1 MSEEVNLSE
10 ESNNSENEANNP
22 ENEANNS
29 ENEPLDQKELLEDVA
44 EIRQMIHQQRFAE
57 CNPML
62 FAIIKN
68 CPNQQPYI
76 HRLVQGLLS
85 TVIANLSLFQR
96 KKMSS
101 VMLGFLK
108 QDAKAIKEFEIP
120 ETTPETRAKLV
131 SEAISELDQFLVD
144 VEMDIRSELGVF
156 KDLKKKGEEIDVK
169 EVKPTLEKFV
179 SREAMLFLNHDL
191 SKEEQD
197 QASATL
203 YQEWEECREKIFG
216 RFVSSGHWNDEER
229 AEVKDTILSPTV
241 DSLTSQLLVSAITL
255 SAATVFDMGKFT
267 LLYDIYRQTD
277 DDEVKVRA
285 LLGWLLV
292 SMNSSCYEQHPDFLS
307 FAEQLTE
314 DCKNDSDLL
323 AEIIKAQKMLA
334 VTVFSEQK
342 SIDYTNDIMS
352 SLSKRF
358 LGDLK
363 NKVADLLEADEDMR
377 NIFGVEDDEETSDE
391 ESPIRSVDINTDEDG
406 DPALNVGVDSPL
418 SMDEM
423 MDKGIDILLPQ
434 FKMLRDQTE
443 FFTHLYN
450 WFMPFYLKN
459 PHITEALGFVDEKRK
474 FCKAFCSTARSCPAD
489 AYSLANLIVSH
500 PNEIPENIVDCYDDP
515 EDEEDGSKPA
525 DEEEIVNEFFKEP
538 EEHRAKRIRINYIR
552 NLLRF
557 SKFYKEKDELFTIL
571 DELDDDKPAYAVL
584 AGPLF
589 QDEFFDK
596 YRMAI
601 ARYSFRR
608 EFPDMVDVMLEGVPC
623 DTLEMHFMK
632 GWVCMQKEDD
642 HSLRMAVDHF
652 KEMLK
657 MQPDMKPVYL
667 QLGICYRKLC
677 QVDEYLENFD
687 KLMEF
692 KDSFSE
698 EELFELKLEKLKF
711 IVMNNRL
718 EEAMPLAYEL
728 DYTHPES
735 QMAGALLTQLLIKIG
750 GEHTEGNFQ
759 KAHQRL
765 DEYFAEVNELF
776 GSFEKMKKSGKDPKN
791 MMMQAMDLFFKMMK
805 NDKAAEAYNNY
816 SLGLLALIEHQ
827 PKKAVGPFFRAYAY
841 YEDKDQDVFFE
852 VLREDY
858 KWLKNYGCSFTDIM
872 IIYNQVVAEHQ
883 QSQEELKKYADK
895 SE

>member
-10 ESNNSENEANNP
+10 ESNSQEEV
-22 ENEANNS
+22 
-29 ENEPLDQKELLEDVA
+29 LDQDFLLEKVD
-44 EIRQMIHQQRFAE
+44 EMRDLIHQQRFAE
-57 CNPML
+57 CKPML
-62 FAIIKN
+62 VAIFEN
-68 CPNQQPYI
+68 CPNHKQYMR
-76 HRLVQGLLS
+76 RLMHGLLT
-85 TVIANLSLFQR
+85 TVLANMSLLQR
-96 KKMSS
+96 KKLPDD
-101 VMLGFLK
+101 MLGILK
-108 QDAKAIKEFEIP
+108 QYVKPSEELDIP
-120 ETTPETRAKLV
+120 EMTPEARTKFVFGAV
-131 SEAISELDQFLVD
+131 SELDQLLED
-144 VEMDIRSELGVF
+144 IEMDIRSEQGVF
-156 KDLKKKGEEIDVK
+156 KDLKKQGEAIDIK

-197 QASATL
+197 QASARL
-203 YQEWEECREKIFG
+203 YQEWEEYREKIFD
-216 RFVSSGHWNDEER
+216 RFVSSGYWNDEER
-229 AEVKDTILSPTV
+229 AVVKDTILSPTV

-267 LLYDIYRQTD
+267 LLYDIYRLAD

-292 SMNSSCYEQHPDFLS
+292 STNCGCYEQQPDFRS

-342 SIDYTNDIMS
+342 SIDYTNDIMA

-363 NKVADLLEADEDMR
+363 DKVANLLEADEDMQ
-377 NIFGVEDDEETSDE
+377 NIFEIDEDEETSE

-406 DPALNVGVDSPL
+406 IPNLDVDMESPL

-515 EDEEDGSKPA
+515 EDEGDGSEPA
-525 DEEEIVNEFFKEP
+525 DEDEIVKEFFKEP
-538 EEHRAKRIRINYIR
+538 EEYRAKRIRINYIR

-557 SKFYKEKDELFTIL
+557 SKFYKAKDEIFNIL

-584 AGPLF
+584 ASPLF

-608 EFPDMVDVMLEGVPC
+608 EFPDLVEVMLEGVPC

-632 GWVCMQKEDD
+632 GWVCMQKGDN

-652 KEMLK
+652 KKMLK
-657 MQPDMKPVYL
+657 IKPDMKQVYL
-667 QLGICYRKLC
+667 QLGICYRNLI
-677 QVDEYLENFD
+677 QVDEFLENFD

-698 EELFELKLEKLKF
+698 EELFELKLDKLKF
-711 IVMNNRL
+711 IVMNNRF

-728 DYTHPES
+728 DYTHPEN

-750 GEHTEGNFQ
+750 GEHAEENFQ

-765 DEYFAEVNELF
+765 DEYFAEANELF
-776 GSFEKMKKSGKDPKN
+776 GSFEKMKKEGKDTKN

-827 PKKAVGPFFRAYAY
+827 PKKAMGPFFRAYAY
-841 YEDKDQDVFFE
+841 YVEKDENVFFE
-852 VLREDY
+852 ALKEDY
-858 KWLKNYGCSFTDIM
+858 KWLKNYGCSYTDLM

-883 QSQEELKKYADK
+883 KSQEEIKKYADK

>member
-10 ESNNSENEANNP
+10 ESNNP
-22 ENEANNS
+22 EEDV
-29 ENEPLDQKELLEDVA
+29 LDQDFLLEKID
-44 EIRQMIHQQRFAE
+44 EMRDLIHQQRFSE
-57 CNPML
+57 CKPML
-62 FAIIKN
+62 VEVFTPFSSNKQYINRLLQSLLTSLFAN
-68 CPNQQPYI
+68 M
-76 HRLVQGLLS
+76 
-85 TVIANLSLFQR
+85 SLFQR
-96 KKMSS
+96 KKIPDGVFGIPIEHNKS
-101 VMLGFLK
+101 
-108 QDAKAIKEFEIP
+108 FEELDIP
-120 ETTPETRAKLV
+120 EMTHEARAKY
-131 SEAISELDQFLVD
+131 ISSTISGLDQLLVD
-144 VEMDIRSELGVF
+144 VEMDIRSDQGVL
-156 KDLKKKGEEIDVK
+156 KDLKKLGDEIDIK
-169 EVKPTLEKFV
+169 EVKSTLEKFV

-197 QASATL
+197 QASARL

-216 RFVSSGHWNDEER
+216 RFVSSGHWTDEEC
-229 AEVKDTILSPTV
+229 AAVKDTILSPTV
-241 DSLTSQLLVSAITL
+241 DSLTSQLMVSAITL

-292 SMNSSCYEQHPDFLS
+292 SMNSSYYEQQPDFRS

-314 DCKNDSDLL
+314 DCKNDQDLL
-323 AEIIKAQKMLA
+323 ADIIKAQKMLA

-363 NKVADLLEADEDMR
+363 NKVADLLDADEDMR
-377 NIFGVEDDEETSDE
+377 NLFGIDEDEETSEE

-406 DPALNVGVDSPL
+406 VDNLNVDVDSPL

-434 FKMLRDQTE
+434 FKMLRDQTD

-459 PHITEALGFVDEKRK
+459 PHVTEALGFVDEKRK

-489 AYSLANLIVSH
+489 AYSLANLIISH

-515 EDEEDGSKPA
+515 EDEGDGSEPA

-538 EEHRAKRIRINYIR
+538 GEHRAKRIRINYIR

-608 EFPDMVDVMLEGVPC
+608 EFPDMVEVMLEGVPC

-652 KEMLK
+652 KKMLK
-657 MQPDMKPVYL
+657 IKPDMKQVYL
-667 QLGICYRKLC
+667 QLGICYRNLI

-698 EELFELKLEKLKF
+698 EELFELKLDKLKF
-711 IVMNNRL
+711 IVMNNRF

-728 DYTHPES
+728 DYTHPEN

-750 GEHTEGNFQ
+750 GEHAEENFQ

-776 GSFEKMKKSGKDPKN
+776 GSFDKMKKSGKDTKN

-805 NDKAAEAYNNY
+805 NDKLAEAYNNY
-816 SLGLLALIEHQ
+816 SQGLLALIEHQ
-827 PKKAVGPFFRAYAY
+827 PKKALGPFFRAYAY
-841 YEDKDQDVFFE
+841 YVEKDENVFFE
-852 VLREDY
+852 ALKEDY
-858 KWLKNYGCSFTDIM
+858 KWLKNYGCSYTDLM

-883 QSQEELKKYADK
+883 KSQEEIKKYADK

>member
-10 ESNNSENEANNP
+10 ESNNP
-22 ENEANNS
+22 EEV
-29 ENEPLDQKELLEDVA
+29 LDQDELLEKID
-44 EIRQMIHQQRFAE
+44 EMRQLIHQQRFTE
-57 CNPML
+57 CKPLLVAVFTPLPSN
-62 FAIIKN
+62 KQYVN
-68 CPNQQPYI
+68 
-76 HRLVQGLLS
+76 RLLQSLL
-85 TVIANLSLFQR
+85 TALAANMSLFQR
-96 KKMSS
+96 KKIPDG
-101 VMLGFLK
+101 VFGFPLQHNK
-108 QDAKAIKEFEIP
+108 SFEELDIP
-120 ETTPETRAKLV
+120 EMTPETRAKYI
-131 SEAISELDQFLVD
+131 SSAISGLDQLLED
-144 VEMDIRSELGVF
+144 IEMDIRSDQGVF
-156 KDLKKKGEEIDVK
+156 KDLKKQGEAIDIK

-197 QASATL
+197 QASARL

-216 RFVSSGHWNDEER
+216 RFVSSGHWTDEEC
-229 AEVKDTILSPTV
+229 AAVKDTILSPTV

-292 SMNSSCYEQHPDFLS
+292 SMNSSYYEQQPDFRS

-363 NKVADLLEADEDMR
+363 DKVANLLEADEDMR
-377 NIFGVEDDEETSDE
+377 NIFEIDEDEETSE

-406 DPALNVGVDSPL
+406 IPNLNVDMDSPL

-515 EDEEDGSKPA
+515 EDEGDGSEPA

-538 EEHRAKRIRINYIR
+538 GEHRAKRIRINYIR

-557 SKFYKEKDELFTIL
+557 SKFYTAKDEIFNIL

-608 EFPDMVDVMLEGVPC
+608 EFPDLVEVMLEGVPC

-632 GWVCMQKEDD
+632 GWVCMQKGDN
-642 HSLRMAVDHF
+642 HSLCMAVDHF
-652 KEMLK
+652 KKMLK
-657 MQPDMKPVYL
+657 IKPDMKQVYL
-667 QLGICYRKLC
+667 QLGICYRNLI

-698 EELFELKLEKLKF
+698 EELFELKLDKLKF
-711 IVMNNRL
+711 IVMNNRF

-728 DYTHPES
+728 DYTHPEN

-750 GEHTEGNFQ
+750 GEHAEENFL

-765 DEYFAEVNELF
+765 DEYFAEANELF
-776 GSFEKMKKSGKDPKN
+776 GSFEKMKKEGKDTKN

-827 PKKAVGPFFRAYAY
+827 PKKAMGPFFRAYAY
-841 YEDKDQDVFFE
+841 YVEKDENVFFE
-852 VLREDY
+852 ALKEDY
-858 KWLKNYGCSFTDIM
+858 KWLKNYGCSYTDLM

-883 QSQEELKKYADK
+883 KSQEEIKKYADK

>member
-10 ESNNSENEANNP
+10 ESNNP
-22 ENEANNS
+22 EEV
-29 ENEPLDQKELLEDVA
+29 LDQDELLEKID
-44 EIRQMIHQQRFAE
+44 EMRQLIHQQRFTE
-57 CNPML
+57 CKPLLVAVFTPLPSN
-62 FAIIKN
+62 KQYVN
-68 CPNQQPYI
+68 
-76 HRLVQGLLS
+76 RLLQSLL
-85 TVIANLSLFQR
+85 TALAANMSLFQR
-96 KKMSS
+96 KKIPDG
-101 VMLGFLK
+101 VFGFPL
-108 QDAKAIKEFEIP
+108 QHIKSFEELDIP
-120 ETTPETRAKLV
+120 EMTPETRAKYI
-131 SEAISELDQFLVD
+131 SSAISGLDQLLED
-144 VEMDIRSELGVF
+144 IEMDIRSDQGVF
-156 KDLKKKGEEIDVK
+156 KNLKKQGEAIDIK

-197 QASATL
+197 QASARL
-203 YQEWEECREKIFG
+203 YQEWEEYREKIFG
-216 RFVSSGHWNDEER
+216 RFVSSGHWTDEEC
-229 AEVKDTILSPTV
+229 AAVKDTILSPTV

-292 SMNSSCYEQHPDFLS
+292 SMNSSYCEQHPDFRS

-314 DCKNDSDLL
+314 DCKNDQDLL
-323 AEIIKAQKMLA
+323 ADIIKAQKMLA

-363 NKVADLLEADEDMR
+363 NKVADLLDADEDMR
-377 NIFGVEDDEETSDE
+377 NLFEIDEDEETSEE

-406 DPALNVGVDSPL
+406 VDNLNVGVDSPL

-434 FKMLRDQTE
+434 FKMLRDQTD

-459 PHITEALGFVDEKRK
+459 PHVTEALGFVDEKRK

-489 AYSLANLIVSH
+489 AYSLANLIISH

-515 EDEEDGSKPA
+515 EDEGDGSEPA

-538 EEHRAKRIRINYIR
+538 GEHRAKRIRINYIR

-608 EFPDMVDVMLEGVPC
+608 EFPDMVEVMLEGVPC

-642 HSLRMAVDHF
+642 HSLRMAVSHF

-657 MQPDMKPVYL
+657 MQPDMKQVYL
-667 QLGICYRKLC
+667 QLGICYRNLI

-698 EELFELKLEKLKF
+698 EELFELKLDKLKF
-711 IVMNNRL
+711 IVMNNRF

-728 DYTHPES
+728 DYTHPEN

-750 GEHTEGNFQ
+750 GEHAEENFQ

-765 DEYFAEVNELF
+765 DEYFAEANELF
-776 GSFEKMKKSGKDPKN
+776 GSFEKMKKEGKDTKN

-827 PKKAVGPFFRAYAY
+827 PKKALEPFFRAYAY
-841 YEDKDQDVFFE
+841 YVEKDENVFFE
-852 VLREDY
+852 ALKEDY
-858 KWLKNYGCSFTDIM
+858 KWLKNYGCSYTDLM

-883 QSQEELKKYADK
+883 QTEDELKKYADK

>member
-10 ESNNSENEANNP
+10 ESNNP
-22 ENEANNS
+22 EEDV
-29 ENEPLDQKELLEDVA
+29 LDQDFLLEKVD
-44 EIRQMIHQQRFAE
+44 EMRDLIHQQRFAE
-57 CNPML
+57 CKPML
-62 FAIIKN
+62 VAIFEN
-68 CPNQQPYI
+68 CPNHKQYMR
-76 HRLVQGLLS
+76 RLMHGLLT
-85 TVIANLSLFQR
+85 TVLANMSLLQR
-96 KKMSS
+96 KKLPDD
-101 VMLGFLK
+101 MLGILK
-108 QDAKAIKEFEIP
+108 QYVKPSEELDIP
-120 ETTPETRAKLV
+120 EMTPEARTKFVFGAV
-131 SEAISELDQFLVD
+131 SELDQLLED
-144 VEMDIRSELGVF
+144 IEMDIRSEQGIF
-156 KDLKKKGEEIDVK
+156 KDLKKQGEAIDIK

-197 QASATL
+197 QASARL
-203 YQEWEECREKIFG
+203 YQEWEECREKFFG
-216 RFVSSGHWNDEER
+216 RFVSSGYWNDEER
-229 AEVKDTILSPTV
+229 AVVKDTILSPTV

-292 SMNSSCYEQHPDFLS
+292 STNCGCYEQQPDFRS

-363 NKVADLLEADEDMR
+363 NKVADLLDADEDMR
-377 NIFGVEDDEETSDE
+377 NLFGIDEDEETSEE

-406 DPALNVGVDSPL
+406 VDNLNVDVDSPL

-434 FKMLRDQTE
+434 FKMLRDQTD

-459 PHITEALGFVDEKRK
+459 PHVTEALGFVDEKRK

-489 AYSLANLIVSH
+489 AYSLANLIISH

-515 EDEEDGSKPA
+515 EDDGDGSEPA

-538 EEHRAKRIRINYIR
+538 GEHRAKRIRINYIR

-608 EFPDMVDVMLEGVPC
+608 EFPDMVEVMLEGVPC

-632 GWVCMQKEDD
+632 GWVCMQKGDD

-652 KEMLK
+652 KKMLMIK
-657 MQPDMKPVYL
+657 PDMKQVYL
-667 QLGICYRKLC
+667 QLGICYRNLI

-698 EELFELKLEKLKF
+698 EELFELKLDKLKF
-711 IVMNNRL
+711 IVMNNRF

-728 DYTHPES
+728 DYTHPEN

-750 GEHTEGNFQ
+750 GEHAEENFQ

-776 GSFEKMKKSGKDPKN
+776 GSFDKMKKSGKDTKN

-805 NDKAAEAYNNY
+805 NDKLAEAYNNY
-816 SLGLLALIEHQ
+816 SQGLLALIEHQ
-827 PKKAVGPFFRAYAY
+827 PKKALEPFFRAYAY
-841 YEDKDQDVFFE
+841 YVEKDEDVFFE
-852 VLREDY
+852 ALKEDY
-858 KWLKNYGCSFTDIM
+858 KWLKNYGCSYTDLM

-883 QSQEELKKYADK
+883 QTEDELKKYADK

>member
-10 ESNNSENEANNP
+10 ESNNP
-22 ENEANNS
+22 EEDV
-29 ENEPLDQKELLEDVA
+29 LDQDFLLEKVD
-44 EIRQMIHQQRFAE
+44 EMRDLIHQQRFTE
-57 CNPML
+57 CKPIL
-62 FAIIKN
+62 VAIFEN
-68 CPNQQPYI
+68 CPNHKQYMR
-76 HRLVQGLLS
+76 RLMHGLLK
-85 TVIANLSLFQR
+85 TVLANMSLLQC
-96 KKMSS
+96 KKLPDD
-101 VMLGFLK
+101 MLGFLK
-108 QDAKAIKEFEIP
+108 QYVKPSEELDIP
-120 ETTPETRAKLV
+120 EMTPEARTKFVFGAV
-131 SEAISELDQFLVD
+131 SELDQLLVD
-144 VEMDIRSELGVF
+144 IEMDIRSDQGIF
-156 KDLKKKGEEIDVK
+156 KDLKKQGEAIDIK

-197 QASATL
+197 QASARL
-203 YQEWEECREKIFG
+203 YQEWEEYREKIFD
-216 RFVSSGHWNDEER
+216 RFVSSGYWNNEER
-229 AEVKDTILSPTV
+229 AVVKDTILSPTV

-267 LLYDIYRQTD
+267 LLYDIYRLAD

-292 SMNSSCYEQHPDFLS
+292 STNCGCYEQQPDFRS

-314 DCKNDSDLL
+314 DCKNDPDLL

-342 SIDYTNDIMS
+342 SIDYTNDIMA

-358 LGDLK
+358 LGDLRD
-363 NKVADLLEADEDMR
+363 KVADLLEADEDMR
-377 NIFGVEDDEETSDE
+377 NIFGIEDDEETSE
-391 ESPIRSVDINTDEDG
+391 ESPIRSDDTNTDKDG
-406 DPALNVGVDSPL
+406 IPNLDADIESPL

-500 PNEIPENIVDCYDDP
+500 SNEIPENIVDCYDDP
-515 EDEEDGSKPA
+515 EDEEDGSESA
-525 DEEEIVNEFFKEP
+525 DEEEIVKEFFNEP

-552 NLLRF
+552 NLMRF
-557 SKFYKEKDELFTIL
+557 SKFYTAKDEIFNIF

-608 EFPDMVDVMLEGVPC
+608 EFPDLVEVMLEGVPC

-632 GWVCMQKEDD
+632 GWVCMQKGDN

-652 KEMLK
+652 KKMLK
-657 MQPDMKPVYL
+657 IKPDMKQVYL
-667 QLGICYRKLC
+667 QLGTCYRNLI

-698 EELFELKLEKLKF
+698 EELFELKLDKLKF
-711 IVMNNRL
+711 IVMNNRF

-728 DYTHPES
+728 DYTHPEN
-735 QMAGALLTQLLIKIG
+735 QMAGALLTQLLINIG
-750 GEHTEGNFQ
+750 GEHAEENFQ

-776 GSFEKMKKSGKDPKN
+776 GNFEKMKKAGKDTKN

-805 NDKAAEAYNNY
+805 NDKLAEAYNNY

-827 PKKAVGPFFRAYAY
+827 PKKAMGPFFRVYAY
-841 YEDKDQDVFFE
+841 YVEKDEDVFFE
-852 VLREDY
+852 ALKEDY
-858 KWLKNYGCSFTDIM
+858 KWLKNYGCSYTDLM

-883 QSQEELKKYADK
+883 KSQEEIKKYADK

>member
-10 ESNNSENEANNP
+10 ESNNP
-22 ENEANNS
+22 EEV
-29 ENEPLDQKELLEDVA
+29 LDQDELLEKID
-44 EIRQMIHQQRFAE
+44 EMRQLIHQQRFTE
-57 CNPML
+57 CKPLLVAVFTPLPSN
-62 FAIIKN
+62 KQYVN
-68 CPNQQPYI
+68 
-76 HRLVQGLLS
+76 RLLQSLL
-85 TVIANLSLFQR
+85 TALAANMSLFQR
-96 KKMSS
+96 KKIPDG
-101 VMLGFLK
+101 VFGFPL
-108 QDAKAIKEFEIP
+108 QHIKSFEELDIP
-120 ETTPETRAKLV
+120 EMTPETRAKYI
-131 SEAISELDQFLVD
+131 SSAISGLDQLLED
-144 VEMDIRSELGVF
+144 IEMDIRSEQGIF
-156 KDLKKKGEEIDVK
+156 KDLKKQGEAIDIK

-197 QASATL
+197 QASARL
-203 YQEWEECREKIFG
+203 YQEWEEYREKIFD
-216 RFVSSGHWNDEER
+216 RFVSSGYWNDEER
-229 AEVKDTILSPTV
+229 AVVKDTILSPTV

-267 LLYDIYRQTD
+267 LLYDIYRLAD

-292 SMNSSCYEQHPDFLS
+292 STNCGCYEQQPDFRS

-314 DCKNDSDLL
+314 DCKNDPDLL

-363 NKVADLLEADEDMR
+363 DKVADLLEADEDMR
-377 NIFGVEDDEETSDE
+377 NLFEIDEDEETSEE

-406 DPALNVGVDSPL
+406 VDNLNVGVDSPL

-434 FKMLRDQTE
+434 FKMLRDQTD

-459 PHITEALGFVDEKRK
+459 PHVTEALGFVDEKRK

-489 AYSLANLIVSH
+489 AYSLANLIISH

-515 EDEEDGSKPA
+515 EDEGDGSEPA

-538 EEHRAKRIRINYIR
+538 GEHRAKRIRINYIR

-557 SKFYKEKDELFTIL
+557 SKFYKGKDELFTIL

-608 EFPDMVDVMLEGVPC
+608 EFPDLVEVMLEGVPC
-623 DTLEMHFMK
+623 NTLEMHFMK
-632 GWVCMQKEDD
+632 GWVCMQKGDN

-652 KEMLK
+652 KKMLK
-657 MQPDMKPVYL
+657 IKPDMKQVYL
-667 QLGICYRKLC
+667 QLGICYRNLI

-698 EELFELKLEKLKF
+698 EELFELKLDKLKF
-711 IVMNNRL
+711 IVMNNRF

-728 DYTHPES
+728 DYTHPEN

-750 GEHTEGNFQ
+750 GEHAEENFQ

-765 DEYFAEVNELF
+765 DEYFAEANELF
-776 GSFEKMKKSGKDPKN
+776 GSFEKMKKEGKDTKN

-827 PKKAVGPFFRAYAY
+827 PKKAMGPFFRAYAY
-841 YEDKDQDVFFE
+841 YVEKDENVFFE
-852 VLREDY
+852 ALKEDY
-858 KWLKNYGCSFTDIM
+858 KWLKNYGCSYTDLM

-883 QSQEELKKYADK
+883 KSQEEIKKYADK

>member
-10 ESNNSENEANNP
+10 ESNNP
-22 ENEANNS
+22 EEDV
-29 ENEPLDQKELLEDVA
+29 LDQDFLLEKID
-44 EIRQMIHQQRFAE
+44 EMRDLIHQQRFSE
-57 CNPML
+57 CKPML
-62 FAIIKN
+62 VEVFTPFSSNKQYINRLLQSLLTSLFAN
-68 CPNQQPYI
+68 M
-76 HRLVQGLLS
+76 
-85 TVIANLSLFQR
+85 SLFQR
-96 KKMSS
+96 KKIPDGVFGIPIEHNKS
-101 VMLGFLK
+101 
-108 QDAKAIKEFEIP
+108 FEELDIP
-120 ETTPETRAKLV
+120 EMTPEARAKY
-131 SEAISELDQFLVD
+131 ISSTISGLDQLLVD
-144 VEMDIRSELGVF
+144 VEMDIRSDQGVF
-156 KDLKKKGEEIDVK
+156 KDLKKLGEEIDIK
-169 EVKPTLEKFV
+169 EVKSTLEKFV

-197 QASATL
+197 QASARL

-216 RFVSSGHWNDEER
+216 RFVSSGHWTDEEC
-229 AEVKDTILSPTV
+229 AAVKDTILSPTV
-241 DSLTSQLLVSAITL
+241 DSLTSQLMVSAITL

-292 SMNSSCYEQHPDFLS
+292 SMNSSYCEQHPDFRS

-323 AEIIKAQKMLA
+323 ADIIKAQKMLA

-363 NKVADLLEADEDMR
+363 NKVADLLDADEDMR
-377 NIFGVEDDEETSDE
+377 NLFGIDEDEETSEE

-406 DPALNVGVDSPL
+406 VDNLNVDVDSPL

-434 FKMLRDQTE
+434 FKMLRDQTD

-459 PHITEALGFVDEKRK
+459 PHVTEALGFVEEKRK

-489 AYSLANLIVSH
+489 AYSLANLIISH

-515 EDEEDGSKPA
+515 EDEGDGSEPA

-538 EEHRAKRIRINYIR
+538 GEHRAKRIRINYIR

-557 SKFYKEKDELFTIL
+557 SKFYKEKDALFTIL

-608 EFPDMVDVMLEGVPC
+608 EFPDLVEVMLEGVPC

-652 KEMLK
+652 KKMLK
-657 MQPDMKPVYL
+657 IKPDMKQVYL
-667 QLGICYRKLC
+667 QLGICYRNLI

-698 EELFELKLEKLKF
+698 EELFELKLDKLKF
-711 IVMNNRL
+711 IVMNNRF

-728 DYTHPES
+728 DYTHPEN

-750 GEHTEGNFQ
+750 GEHAEENFQ

-765 DEYFAEVNELF
+765 DEYFAEANELF
-776 GSFEKMKKSGKDPKN
+776 GSFEKMKKEGKDTKN

-827 PKKAVGPFFRAYAY
+827 PKKALEPFFRAYAY
-841 YEDKDQDVFFE
+841 YVEKDENVFFE
-852 VLREDY
+852 ALKEDY
-858 KWLKNYGCSFTDIM
+858 KWLKNYGCSYTDLM

-883 QSQEELKKYADK
+883 QTEDELKKYADK

>member
-10 ESNNSENEANNP
+10 ESNSQEEV
-22 ENEANNS
+22 
-29 ENEPLDQKELLEDVA
+29 LDQDFLLEKVD
-44 EIRQMIHQQRFAE
+44 EMRDLIHQQRFAE
-57 CNPML
+57 CKPML
-62 FAIIKN
+62 VAIFEN
-68 CPNQQPYI
+68 CPNHKQYMR
-76 HRLVQGLLS
+76 RLMHGLLT
-85 TVIANLSLFQR
+85 TVLANMSLLQR
-96 KKMSS
+96 KKLPDD
-101 VMLGFLK
+101 MLGILK
-108 QDAKAIKEFEIP
+108 QYVKPSEELDIP
-120 ETTPETRAKLV
+120 EMTPEARTEFVFGAV
-131 SEAISELDQFLVD
+131 SELDQLLED
-144 VEMDIRSELGVF
+144 IEMDIRSEQGIF
-156 KDLKKKGEEIDVK
+156 KDLKKQGEAIDIK

-197 QASATL
+197 QASARL
-203 YQEWEECREKIFG
+203 YQEWEEYREKIFD
-216 RFVSSGHWNDEER
+216 RFVSSGYWNDEER
-229 AEVKDTILSPTV
+229 AVVKDTILSPTV

-267 LLYDIYRQTD
+267 LLYDIYRLAD

-292 SMNSSCYEQHPDFLS
+292 STNCGCYEQQPDFRS

-314 DCKNDSDLL
+314 DCKNDPDLL

-342 SIDYTNDIMS
+342 SIDYTNDIMA

-363 NKVADLLEADEDMR
+363 DKVANLLEADEDMQ
-377 NIFGVEDDEETSDE
+377 NIFGIEDDEETSE

-406 DPALNVGVDSPL
+406 IPNLDVDMDSPL

-489 AYSLANLIVSH
+489 AYSLANLIISH

-515 EDEEDGSKPA
+515 EDEGDGSEPA

-538 EEHRAKRIRINYIR
+538 GEHRAKRIRINYIR

-557 SKFYKEKDELFTIL
+557 SKFYTAKDEIFNIL

-608 EFPDMVDVMLEGVPC
+608 EFPDLVEVMLEGVPC

-632 GWVCMQKEDD
+632 GWVCMQKGAN
-642 HSLRMAVDHF
+642 HSLCMAVDHF
-652 KEMLK
+652 KKMLK
-657 MQPDMKPVYL
+657 IKPDMKQVYL
-667 QLGICYRKLC
+667 QLGICYRNLI

-698 EELFELKLEKLKF
+698 EELFELKLDKLKF
-711 IVMNNRL
+711 IVMNNRI

-728 DYTHPES
+728 DYTHPEN

-750 GEHTEGNFQ
+750 GEHAEENFL

-765 DEYFAEVNELF
+765 DEYFAEANELF
-776 GSFEKMKKSGKDPKN
+776 GSFEKMKKEGKDTKN

-827 PKKAVGPFFRAYAY
+827 PKKAMGPFFRAYAY
-841 YEDKDQDVFFE
+841 YVEKDENVFFE
-852 VLREDY
+852 ALKEDY
-858 KWLKNYGCSFTDIM
+858 KWLKNYGCSYTDLM

-883 QSQEELKKYADK
+883 KSQEEIKKYADK

>member
-10 ESNNSENEANNP
+10 ESNNP
-22 ENEANNS
+22 EKI
-29 ENEPLDQKELLEDVA
+29 LDQDELLEKID
-44 EIRQMIHQQRFAE
+44 EMRELIQQQRFTE
-57 CNPML
+57 CKPLLVAVITPLPSN
-62 FAIIKN
+62 K
-68 CPNQQPYI
+68 PYVN
-76 HRLVQGLLS
+76 RLLQSFLTALV
-85 TVIANLSLFQR
+85 ANMSLFQR
-96 KKMSS
+96 KKIPDG
-101 VMLGFLK
+101 VFGFPIQHNK
-108 QDAKAIKEFEIP
+108 SFEELDIP
-120 ETTPETRAKLV
+120 EMTPETRAKY
-131 SEAISELDQFLVD
+131 ISSVISGLDQLLED
-144 VEMDIRSELGVF
+144 IEMAIRSNQGVF
-156 KDLKKKGEEIDVK
+156 NDLKKQGEAIDIK

-197 QASATL
+197 QASARL

-216 RFVSSGHWNDEER
+216 RFVSSGYWNDEER
-229 AEVKDTILSPTV
+229 AVVKDTILSPTV

-267 LLYDIYRQTD
+267 LLYDIYRLAD

-292 SMNSSCYEQHPDFLS
+292 STNCGCYEQQPDFRS

-342 SIDYTNDIMS
+342 SIDYTNDIMA

-363 NKVADLLEADEDMR
+363 DKVANLLEADEDMR
-377 NIFGVEDDEETSDE
+377 NIFGIEDDEETSE

-406 DPALNVGVDSPL
+406 IPNLDVDMDSPL

-515 EDEEDGSKPA
+515 EDEGDGSEPA
-525 DEEEIVNEFFKEP
+525 DEEEIVNEFLKEP
-538 EEHRAKRIRINYIR
+538 GEHRAKRIRINYIR

-557 SKFYKEKDELFTIL
+557 SKFYKAKDEIFNIL

-608 EFPDMVDVMLEGVPC
+608 EFPDLVEVMLEGVPC

-632 GWVCMQKEDD
+632 GWVCMQKGDN

-652 KEMLK
+652 KKMLK
-657 MQPDMKPVYL
+657 IKPDMKQVYL
-667 QLGICYRKLC
+667 QLGICYRNLI

-698 EELFELKLEKLKF
+698 EELFELKLDKLKF
-711 IVMNNRL
+711 IVMNNRF

-728 DYTHPES
+728 DYTHPEN

-750 GEHTEGNFQ
+750 GEHAEENFL

-776 GSFEKMKKSGKDPKN
+776 GSFEKMKKEGKDTKN

-805 NDKAAEAYNNY
+805 NDKLAEAYNNY

-827 PKKAVGPFFRAYAY
+827 PKKAMGPFFRAYAY
-841 YEDKDQDVFFE
+841 YVEKDEDVFFE
-852 VLREDY
+852 ALKEDY
-858 KWLKNYGCSFTDIM
+858 KWLKNYGCSYTDLM

-883 QSQEELKKYADK
+883 KSQEEIKKYADK

>member
-10 ESNNSENEANNP
+10 ESNSQEEV
-22 ENEANNS
+22 
-29 ENEPLDQKELLEDVA
+29 LDQDFLLEKID
-44 EIRQMIHQQRFAE
+44 EMRQLIHQQRFSE
-57 CNPML
+57 CKPML
-62 FAIIKN
+62 VEVFIPFSSNKQYINRLMQSLLTSLFAN
-68 CPNQQPYI
+68 M
-76 HRLVQGLLS
+76 
-85 TVIANLSLFQR
+85 SLFQR
-96 KKMSS
+96 KKIPDGVFGIPIQHNKS
-101 VMLGFLK
+101 
-108 QDAKAIKEFEIP
+108 FEELDIP
-120 ETTPETRAKLV
+120 EMTPEARAKY
-131 SEAISELDQFLVD
+131 ISSTISGLDQLLVD
-144 VEMDIRSELGVF
+144 VEMDIRSDQGVF
-156 KDLKKKGEEIDVK
+156 KDLKKLGEEIDIK
-169 EVKPTLEKFV
+169 EVKSTLEKFV

-197 QASATL
+197 QASARL

-216 RFVSSGHWNDEER
+216 RFVSSGHWTDEEC
-229 AEVKDTILSPTV
+229 AAVKDTILSPTV

-292 SMNSSCYEQHPDFLS
+292 STNCGCYEQHPDFRS

-314 DCKNDSDLL
+314 DCKNDQDLL

-363 NKVADLLEADEDMR
+363 DKVADLLDADEDMR
-377 NIFGVEDDEETSDE
+377 NLFGIDEDEETSEE

-406 DPALNVGVDSPL
+406 VDNLNVDVDSPL

-459 PHITEALGFVDEKRK
+459 PHVTEALGFVDEKRK

-489 AYSLANLIVSH
+489 AYSLANLIISH

-515 EDEEDGSKPA
+515 EDEGDGSEPA

-538 EEHRAKRIRINYIR
+538 GEHRAKRIRINYIR

-608 EFPDMVDVMLEGVPC
+608 EFPDMVEVMLEGVPC

-632 GWVCMQKEDD
+632 GWVCMQKGDD

-652 KEMLK
+652 KKMLK
-657 MQPDMKPVYL
+657 IKPDMKQVYL
-667 QLGICYRKLC
+667 QLGICYRNLI

-698 EELFELKLEKLKF
+698 EELFELKLDKLKF
-711 IVMNNRL
+711 IVMNNRF

-728 DYTHPES
+728 DYTHPEN

-750 GEHTEGNFQ
+750 GEHAEENFQ

-776 GSFEKMKKSGKDPKN
+776 GSFDKMKKSGKDTKN

-805 NDKAAEAYNNY
+805 NDKLAEAYNNY
-816 SLGLLALIEHQ
+816 SQGLLALIEHQ
-827 PKKAVGPFFRAYAY
+827 PKKALEPFFRAYAY
-841 YEDKDQDVFFE
+841 YVEKDENVFFE
-852 VLREDY
+852 ALKEDY
-858 KWLKNYGCSFTDIM
+858 KWLKNYGCSYTDLM

-883 QSQEELKKYADK
+883 QTEDELKKYADK

>member
-10 ESNNSENEANNP
+10 ESNNP
-22 ENEANNS
+22 EEDV
-29 ENEPLDQKELLEDVA
+29 LDQDFLLEKID
-44 EIRQMIHQQRFAE
+44 EMRDLIHQQRFSE
-57 CNPML
+57 CKPML
-62 FAIIKN
+62 VEVFTPFSSNKQYINRLLQSLLTSLFAN
-68 CPNQQPYI
+68 M
-76 HRLVQGLLS
+76 
-85 TVIANLSLFQR
+85 SLFQR
-96 KKMSS
+96 KKIPDGVFGIPIEHNKS
-101 VMLGFLK
+101 
-108 QDAKAIKEFEIP
+108 FEKLDIP
-120 ETTPETRAKLV
+120 EMTPEARAKY
-131 SEAISELDQFLVD
+131 ISSTISGLDQLLVD
-144 VEMDIRSELGVF
+144 VEMDIRSDQGVF
-156 KDLKKKGEEIDVK
+156 KDLKKLGEEIDIK
-169 EVKPTLEKFV
+169 EVKSTLEKFV

-197 QASATL
+197 QASARL

-216 RFVSSGHWNDEER
+216 RFVSSGHWTDEEC
-229 AEVKDTILSPTV
+229 AAVKDTILSPTV

-267 LLYDIYRQTD
+267 LLYDIYRLAD

-292 SMNSSCYEQHPDFLS
+292 STNCGCYEQQPDFRS

-358 LGDLK
+358 LGDLRD
-363 NKVADLLEADEDMR
+363 KVADLLEADEDMR
-377 NIFGVEDDEETSDE
+377 NLFEIDEDEETSEE

-406 DPALNVGVDSPL
+406 VDNLNVGVDSPL

-459 PHITEALGFVDEKRK
+459 PHVTEALGFVDEKRK

-489 AYSLANLIVSH
+489 AYSLANLIISH

-515 EDEEDGSKPA
+515 EDEGDGSEPA

-538 EEHRAKRIRINYIR
+538 GEHRAKRIRINYIR

-557 SKFYKEKDELFTIL
+557 SKFYTAKDEIFNIL

-608 EFPDMVDVMLEGVPC
+608 EFPDLVEVMLEGVPC

-632 GWVCMQKEDD
+632 GWVCMQKGDD

-652 KEMLK
+652 KKMLK
-657 MQPDMKPVYL
+657 IKPDMKQVYL
-667 QLGICYRKLC
+667 QLGICYRNLI

-698 EELFELKLEKLKF
+698 EELFKLKLDKLKF
-711 IVMNNRL
+711 IVMNNRF

-728 DYTHPES
+728 DYTHPEN

-750 GEHTEGNFQ
+750 GEHTEENFQ

-765 DEYFAEVNELF
+765 DEYFAEANELF
-776 GSFEKMKKSGKDPKN
+776 GSFEKMKKEGKDTKN

-827 PKKAVGPFFRAYAY
+827 PKKAMGPFFRAYAY
-841 YEDKDQDVFFE
+841 YVEKDENVFFE
-852 VLREDY
+852 ALKEDY
-858 KWLKNYGCSFTDIM
+858 KWLKNYGCSYTDLM

-883 QSQEELKKYADK
+883 KSQEEIKKYADK

>member
-10 ESNNSENEANNP
+10 ESNNP
-22 ENEANNS
+22 EEDV
-29 ENEPLDQKELLEDVA
+29 LDQDFLLEKVD
-44 EIRQMIHQQRFAE
+44 EMRDLIHQQRFTE
-57 CNPML
+57 CKPIL
-62 FAIIKN
+62 VAIFEN
-68 CPNQQPYI
+68 CPNHKQYMR
-76 HRLVQGLLS
+76 RLMHGLLK
-85 TVIANLSLFQR
+85 TVLANMSLLQC
-96 KKMSS
+96 KKLPDD
-101 VMLGFLK
+101 MLGFLK
-108 QDAKAIKEFEIP
+108 QYVKPSEELDIP
-120 ETTPETRAKLV
+120 EMTPEARTKFVFGAV
-131 SEAISELDQFLVD
+131 SELDQLLVD
-144 VEMDIRSELGVF
+144 IEMDIRSDQGIF
-156 KDLKKKGEEIDVK
+156 KDLKKQGEAIDIK

-197 QASATL
+197 QASARL
-203 YQEWEECREKIFG
+203 YQEWEVYREKIFD
-216 RFVSSGHWNDEER
+216 RFVSSGYWNNEER
-229 AEVKDTILSPTV
+229 AVVKDTILSPTV

-267 LLYDIYRQTD
+267 LLYDIYRLAD

-292 SMNSSCYEQHPDFLS
+292 STNCGSYEQQPDFRS

-314 DCKNDSDLL
+314 DCKNDPDLL

-342 SIDYTNDIMS
+342 SIDYTNDIMA

-358 LGDLK
+358 LDDLRD
-363 NKVADLLEADEDMR
+363 KVADLLEADEDMR
-377 NIFGVEDDEETSDE
+377 NIFGIEDDEETSE
-391 ESPIRSVDINTDEDG
+391 ESPIRSDDTNTDKDG
-406 DPALNVGVDSPL
+406 IPNLDADIESPL

-515 EDEEDGSKPA
+515 EDEEDGTESA
-525 DEEEIVNEFFKEP
+525 DEEEIVKEFFNEP

-552 NLLRF
+552 NLMRF
-557 SKFYKEKDELFTIL
+557 SKFYTAKDEIFNIF

-608 EFPDMVDVMLEGVPC
+608 EFPDLVEVMLEGVPC

-632 GWVCMQKEDD
+632 GWVCMQKGDN

-652 KEMLK
+652 KKMLK
-657 MQPDMKPVYL
+657 IKPDMKQVYL
-667 QLGICYRKLC
+667 QLGTCYRNLI

-698 EELFELKLEKLKF
+698 EELFELKLDKLKF
-711 IVMNNRL
+711 IVMNNRF

-728 DYTHPES
+728 DYTHPEN

-750 GEHTEGNFQ
+750 GEHAEENFQ

-776 GSFEKMKKSGKDPKN
+776 GSFEKMKKAGKDTKN

-805 NDKAAEAYNNY
+805 NDKLAEAYNNY

-827 PKKAVGPFFRAYAY
+827 PKKAMGPFFRVYAY
-841 YEDKDQDVFFE
+841 YVEKDENVFFE
-852 VLREDY
+852 ALKEDY
-858 KWLKNYGCSFTDIM
+858 KWLKNYGCSYTDLM

-883 QSQEELKKYADK
+883 KSQEEIKKYADK

>member
-10 ESNNSENEANNP
+10 ESNNP
-22 ENEANNS
+22 EEDV
-29 ENEPLDQKELLEDVA
+29 LDQDFLLEKVD
-44 EIRQMIHQQRFAE
+44 EMRDLIHQQRFAE
-57 CNPML
+57 CKPML
-62 FAIIKN
+62 VAIFEN
-68 CPNQQPYI
+68 CPNHKQYMR
-76 HRLVQGLLS
+76 RLMHGLLT
-85 TVIANLSLFQR
+85 TVLANMSLLQR
-96 KKMSS
+96 KKLPDD
-101 VMLGFLK
+101 MLGILK
-108 QDAKAIKEFEIP
+108 QYVKPSEELDIP
-120 ETTPETRAKLV
+120 EMTPEARTKFV
-131 SEAISELDQFLVD
+131 FGAISELDQLLED
-144 VEMDIRSELGVF
+144 IDMDIRSEQGIF
-156 KDLKKKGEEIDVK
+156 KDLKKQGEAIDIK
-169 EVKPTLEKFV
+169 EVKSTLEKFV

-197 QASATL
+197 QASARL

-216 RFVSSGHWNDEER
+216 RFVSSGYWNDEER
-229 AEVKDTILSPTV
+229 AVVKDTILSPTV

-267 LLYDIYRQTD
+267 LLYDIYRLAD

-292 SMNSSCYEQHPDFLS
+292 STNCGCYEQQPDFRS

-314 DCKNDSDLL
+314 DCKNDQDLL
-323 AEIIKAQKMLA
+323 ADIIKAQKMLA

-363 NKVADLLEADEDMR
+363 NKVADLLDADEDMR
-377 NIFGVEDDEETSDE
+377 NLFGIDEDEETSEE

-406 DPALNVGVDSPL
+406 VDNLNVDVDSPL

-434 FKMLRDQTE
+434 FKMLRDQTD

-459 PHITEALGFVDEKRK
+459 PHVTEALGFVDEKRK

-489 AYSLANLIVSH
+489 AYSLANLIISH

-515 EDEEDGSKPA
+515 EDEGDGSEPA

-538 EEHRAKRIRINYIR
+538 GEHRAKRIRINYIR

-608 EFPDMVDVMLEGVPC
+608 EFPDMVEVMLEGVPC

-632 GWVCMQKEDD
+632 GWVCMQKGDN

-652 KEMLK
+652 KKMLK
-657 MQPDMKPVYL
+657 IKPDMKQVYL
-667 QLGICYRKLC
+667 QLGICYRNLI

-698 EELFELKLEKLKF
+698 EELFELKLDKLKF
-711 IVMNNRL
+711 IVMNNRF

-728 DYTHPES
+728 DYTHPEN

-750 GEHTEGNFQ
+750 GEHAEENFQ

-776 GSFEKMKKSGKDPKN
+776 GSFDKMKKSGKDTKN

-805 NDKAAEAYNNY
+805 NDKLAEAYNNY
-816 SLGLLALIEHQ
+816 SQGLLALIEHQ
-827 PKKAVGPFFRAYAY
+827 PKKALEPFFRAYAY
-841 YEDKDQDVFFE
+841 YVEKDENVFFE
-852 VLREDY
+852 ALKEDY
-858 KWLKNYGCSFTDIM
+858 KWLKNYGCSYTDLM

-883 QSQEELKKYADK
+883 QTEDELKKYADK

>member
-10 ESNNSENEANNP
+10 ESNNP
-22 ENEANNS
+22 EEV
-29 ENEPLDQKELLEDVA
+29 LDQDELLEKID
-44 EIRQMIHQQRFAE
+44 EMRQLIHQQRFTE
-57 CNPML
+57 CKPLLVAVFTPLPSN
-62 FAIIKN
+62 KQYVN
-68 CPNQQPYI
+68 
-76 HRLVQGLLS
+76 RLLQSLL
-85 TVIANLSLFQR
+85 TALAANMSLFQR
-96 KKMSS
+96 KKIPDG
-101 VMLGFLK
+101 VFGFPL
-108 QDAKAIKEFEIP
+108 QHIKSFEELDIP
-120 ETTPETRAKLV
+120 EMTPETRAKYI
-131 SEAISELDQFLVD
+131 SSAISGLDQLLED
-144 VEMDIRSELGVF
+144 IEMDIRSDQGVF
-156 KDLKKKGEEIDVK
+156 KDLKKQGEAIDIK

-197 QASATL
+197 QASARL
-203 YQEWEECREKIFG
+203 YQEWEEYREKIFG
-216 RFVSSGHWNDEER
+216 RFVSSGHWTDEEC
-229 AEVKDTILSPTV
+229 AAVKDSILSPTV

-267 LLYDIYRQTD
+267 LLYGIYRQTD

-292 SMNSSCYEQHPDFLS
+292 SMNSSYYEQQPDFRS

-314 DCKNDSDLL
+314 DCKNDQDLL
-323 AEIIKAQKMLA
+323 ADIIKAQKMLA

-363 NKVADLLEADEDMR
+363 NKVADLLDADEDMK
-377 NIFGVEDDEETSDE
+377 NLFEIDEDEETSEE

-406 DPALNVGVDSPL
+406 VNNLNVGVDSPL

-434 FKMLRDQTE
+434 FKMLRDQTD

-459 PHITEALGFVDEKRK
+459 PHVTEALGFVDEKRK

-489 AYSLANLIVSH
+489 AYSLANLIISH

-515 EDEEDGSKPA
+515 EDEGDGSEPA
-525 DEEEIVNEFFKEP
+525 DEEEIVDEFFKEP
-538 EEHRAKRIRINYIR
+538 GEHRAKRIRINYIR

-608 EFPDMVDVMLEGVPC
+608 EFPDMVEVMLEGVPC

-642 HSLRMAVDHF
+642 HSLRMAVSHF

-657 MQPDMKPVYL
+657 MQPDMKQVYL
-667 QLGICYRKLC
+667 QLGICYRNLI

-698 EELFELKLEKLKF
+698 EELFELKLDKLKF
-711 IVMNNRL
+711 IVMNNRF

-728 DYTHPES
+728 DYTHPEN

-750 GEHTEGNFQ
+750 GEHAEENFQ

-765 DEYFAEVNELF
+765 DEYFAEANELF
-776 GSFEKMKKSGKDPKN
+776 GSFEKMKKEGKDTKN

-827 PKKAVGPFFRAYAY
+827 PKKALEPFFRAYAY
-841 YEDKDQDVFFE
+841 YVEKDENVFFE
-852 VLREDY
+852 ALKEDY
-858 KWLKNYGCSFTDIM
+858 KWLKNYGCSYTDLM

-883 QSQEELKKYADK
+883 QTEDELKKYADK

>member
-1 MSEEVNLSE
+1 MSEKVNLSE
-10 ESNNSENEANNP
+10 ESNSQEEV
-22 ENEANNS
+22 
-29 ENEPLDQKELLEDVA
+29 LDQDELLEKID
-44 EIRQMIHQQRFAE
+44 EMRQLIHQQRFTE
-57 CNPML
+57 CKPML
-62 FAIIKN
+62 VEVFTPFSSNKQYINRLMQSLLTSLFAN
-68 CPNQQPYI
+68 M
-76 HRLVQGLLS
+76 
-85 TVIANLSLFQR
+85 SLFQR
-96 KKMSS
+96 KKIPDGVFGIPIQHNKS
-101 VMLGFLK
+101 
-108 QDAKAIKEFEIP
+108 FEELDIP
-120 ETTPETRAKLV
+120 KMTPETRAKY
-131 SEAISELDQFLVD
+131 ISSTISGLDQLLVD
-144 VEMDIRSELGVF
+144 IEMDIRSEQGIF
-156 KDLKKKGEEIDVK
+156 KDLKKQGETIDIK

-197 QASATL
+197 QASARL
-203 YQEWEECREKIFG
+203 YQEWEEYREKIFD
-216 RFVSSGHWNDEER
+216 RFVSSGYWNDEER
-229 AEVKDTILSPTV
+229 AVVKDTILSPTV
-241 DSLTSQLLVSAITL
+241 DSLSSQLLVSAITL

-292 SMNSSCYEQHPDFLS
+292 SMNSSYCEQHPDFRS

-314 DCKNDSDLL
+314 DCKNDQDLL

-363 NKVADLLEADEDMR
+363 NKVADLLDADEDMR
-377 NIFGVEDDEETSDE
+377 NLFGIDEDEETSEE

-406 DPALNVGVDSPL
+406 VDNLNVGVDSPL

-434 FKMLRDQTE
+434 FKMLRDQTD

-459 PHITEALGFVDEKRK
+459 PHVTEALGFVDEKRK

-489 AYSLANLIVSH
+489 AYSLANLIISH

-515 EDEEDGSKPA
+515 EDEGDGSEPA

-538 EEHRAKRIRINYIR
+538 GEHRAKRIRINYIR

-608 EFPDMVDVMLEGVPC
+608 EFPDMVEVMLEGVPC

-632 GWVCMQKEDD
+632 GWVCMQKGDN

-652 KEMLK
+652 KKMLK
-657 MQPDMKPVYL
+657 IKPDMKQVYL
-667 QLGICYRKLC
+667 QLGTCYRNLI

-698 EELFELKLEKLKF
+698 EELFELKLDKLKF
-711 IVMNNRL
+711 IVMNNRF

-728 DYTHPES
+728 DYTHPEN

-750 GEHTEGNFQ
+750 GEHAEENFQ

-776 GSFEKMKKSGKDPKN
+776 GSFEKMKKAGKDTKN

-805 NDKAAEAYNNY
+805 NDKLAEAYNNY

-827 PKKAVGPFFRAYAY
+827 PKKAMGPFFRVYAY
-841 YEDKDQDVFFE
+841 YVEKDEDVFFE
-852 VLREDY
+852 ALKEDY
-858 KWLKNYGCSFTDIM
+858 KWLKNYGCSYTDLM

-883 QSQEELKKYADK
+883 KSQEEIKKYADK

>member
-10 ESNNSENEANNP
+10 ESNNP
-22 ENEANNS
+22 EEDV
-29 ENEPLDQKELLEDVA
+29 LDQDFLLEKVD
-44 EIRQMIHQQRFAE
+44 EMRDLIHQQRFTE
-57 CNPML
+57 CKPIL
-62 FAIIKN
+62 VAIFKN
-68 CPNQQPYI
+68 CPNHKQYMR
-76 HRLVQGLLS
+76 RLMHGLLK
-85 TVIANLSLFQR
+85 TVLANMSLLQC
-96 KKMSS
+96 KKLPDD
-101 VMLGFLK
+101 MLGFLK
-108 QDAKAIKEFEIP
+108 QYVKPSEELDIP
-120 ETTPETRAKLV
+120 EMTPEARTKFVFGAV
-131 SEAISELDQFLVD
+131 SELDQLLVD
-144 VEMDIRSELGVF
+144 IEMDIRSDQGIF
-156 KDLKKKGEEIDVK
+156 KDLKKQGEAIDIK

-197 QASATL
+197 QASARL
-203 YQEWEECREKIFG
+203 YQEWEEYREKIFD
-216 RFVSSGHWNDEER
+216 RFVSSGYWNNEER
-229 AEVKDTILSPTV
+229 AVVKDTILSPTV

-267 LLYDIYRQTD
+267 LLYDIYRLAD

-292 SMNSSCYEQHPDFLS
+292 STNCGSYEQQPDFRS

-314 DCKNDSDLL
+314 DCKNDPDLL

-342 SIDYTNDIMS
+342 SIDYTNDIMA

-358 LGDLK
+358 LDDLRD
-363 NKVADLLEADEDMR
+363 KVADLLEADEDMR
-377 NIFGVEDDEETSDE
+377 NIFGIEDDEETSE
-391 ESPIRSVDINTDEDG
+391 ESPIRSDDTNTDEDRIPNL
-406 DPALNVGVDSPL
+406 DADIESPL

-500 PNEIPENIVDCYDDP
+500 SNEIPENIVDCYDDP
-515 EDEEDGSKPA
+515 EDEEDGSESA
-525 DEEEIVNEFFKEP
+525 DEEEIVKEFFNEP

-552 NLLRF
+552 NLMRF
-557 SKFYKEKDELFTIL
+557 SKFYTAKDEIFNIF

-601 ARYSFRR
+601 ARFSFRR
-608 EFPDMVDVMLEGVPC
+608 EFPDLVEVMLEGVPC

-632 GWVCMQKEDD
+632 GWVCMQKGDN
-642 HSLRMAVDHF
+642 HSLRMAVDYF
-652 KEMLK
+652 KKMLK
-657 MQPDMKPVYL
+657 IKPDMKQVYL
-667 QLGICYRKLC
+667 QLGTCYRNLI

-698 EELFELKLEKLKF
+698 EELFELKLDKLKF
-711 IVMNNRL
+711 IVMNNRF

-728 DYTHPES
+728 DYTHPEN

-750 GEHTEGNFQ
+750 GEHAEENFQ

-776 GSFEKMKKSGKDPKN
+776 GSFEKMKKAGKDTKN

-805 NDKAAEAYNNY
+805 NDKLAEAYNNY

-827 PKKAVGPFFRAYAY
+827 PKKAMGPFFRVYAY
-841 YEDKDQDVFFE
+841 YVEKDENVFFE
-852 VLREDY
+852 ALKEDY
-858 KWLKNYGCSFTDIM
+858 KWLKNYGCSYTDLM

-883 QSQEELKKYADK
+883 KSQEEIKKYADK

>member
-10 ESNNSENEANNP
+10 ESNNP
-22 ENEANNS
+22 EEVLA
-29 ENEPLDQKELLEDVA
+29 QKELLEDVV

-62 FAIIKN
+62 FAIVKN
-68 CPNQQPYI
+68 SPNHQPYI

-85 TVIANLSLFQR
+85 TVIASLSLFQR
-96 KKMSS
+96 KKISTE
-101 VMLGFLK
+101 MLGFLK
-108 QDAKAIKEFEIP
+108 LDAKAVKEFKIP
-120 ETTPETRAKLV
+120 ETTPEGRAKLV

-144 VEMDIRSELGVF
+144 IEMDIRSEQGIF
-156 KDLKKKGEEIDVK
+156 KDLKKQGEEIDIK

-197 QASATL
+197 QASARL
-203 YQEWEECREKIFG
+203 YQEWEEYREKIFD
-216 RFVSSGHWNDEER
+216 RFVSSGYWNDEER
-229 AEVKDTILSPTV
+229 AVVKDTILSPTV

-267 LLYDIYRQTD
+267 LLYDIYRLAD

-292 SMNSSCYEQHPDFLS
+292 STNCGCYEQQPDFRS

-314 DCKNDSDLL
+314 DCKNDQDLL

-342 SIDYTNDIMS
+342 SIDYTNDIMA

-363 NKVADLLEADEDMR
+363 DKVANLLEADEDMQ
-377 NIFGVEDDEETSDE
+377 NIFGIEDDEETSE

-406 DPALNVGVDSPL
+406 IPNLEVDMDSPL

-515 EDEEDGSKPA
+515 EDEGDGSEPA

-538 EEHRAKRIRINYIR
+538 GEHRAKRIRINYIR

-557 SKFYKEKDELFTIL
+557 SKFYTAKDEIFNIL

-608 EFPDMVDVMLEGVPC
+608 EFPDLVEVMLEGVPC

-632 GWVCMQKEDD
+632 GWVCMQKGDN
-642 HSLRMAVDHF
+642 HSLCMAVDHF
-652 KEMLK
+652 KKMLK
-657 MQPDMKPVYL
+657 IKPDMKQVYL
-667 QLGICYRKLC
+667 QLGICYRNLI

-698 EELFELKLEKLKF
+698 EELFELKLDKLKF
-711 IVMNNRL
+711 IVMNNRF

-728 DYTHPES
+728 DYTHPEN

-750 GEHTEGNFQ
+750 GEHAEVNFQ

-776 GSFEKMKKSGKDPKN
+776 GSFEKMKKEGKDTKN

-827 PKKAVGPFFRAYAY
+827 PKKAMGPFFRAYAY
-841 YEDKDQDVFFE
+841 YVEKDENVFFE
-852 VLREDY
+852 ALKEDY
-858 KWLKNYGCSFTDIM
+858 KWLKNYGCSYTDLM

-883 QSQEELKKYADK
+883 KSQEEIKKYADK

>member
-10 ESNNSENEANNP
+10 ESNNP
-22 ENEANNS
+22 EEV
-29 ENEPLDQKELLEDVA
+29 LDQDELLEKID
-44 EIRQMIHQQRFAE
+44 EMRQLIHQQRFTE
-57 CNPML
+57 CKPLLVAVFTPLPSN
-62 FAIIKN
+62 KQYVN
-68 CPNQQPYI
+68 
-76 HRLVQGLLS
+76 RLLQSLL
-85 TVIANLSLFQR
+85 TALAANMSLFQR
-96 KKMSS
+96 KKIPDG
-101 VMLGFLK
+101 VFGFPL
-108 QDAKAIKEFEIP
+108 QHIKSFEKLDIP
-120 ETTPETRAKLV
+120 EMTPETRAKYI
-131 SEAISELDQFLVD
+131 SSAISGLDQLLED
-144 VEMDIRSELGVF
+144 IEMDIRSDQGVF
-156 KDLKKKGEEIDVK
+156 KDLKKQGEAIDIK

-197 QASATL
+197 QASARL
-203 YQEWEECREKIFG
+203 YQEWEEYREKIFG
-216 RFVSSGHWNDEER
+216 RFVSSGHWTDEEC
-229 AEVKDTILSPTV
+229 AAVKDTILSPTV

-292 SMNSSCYEQHPDFLS
+292 SMNSSYYEQQPDFRS

-314 DCKNDSDLL
+314 DCKNDQDLL
-323 AEIIKAQKMLA
+323 VDIIKAQKMLA

-363 NKVADLLEADEDMR
+363 NKVADLLDADEDMR
-377 NIFGVEDDEETSDE
+377 NLFEIDEDEETSEE

-406 DPALNVGVDSPL
+406 VDNLNVDVDSPL

-434 FKMLRDQTE
+434 FKMLRDQTD

-459 PHITEALGFVDEKRK
+459 PHVTEALGFVDEKRK

-489 AYSLANLIVSH
+489 AYSLANLIISH

-515 EDEEDGSKPA
+515 EDEGDGSEPA

-538 EEHRAKRIRINYIR
+538 GEHRAKRIRINYIR

-608 EFPDMVDVMLEGVPC
+608 EFPDLVEVMLEGVPC

-632 GWVCMQKEDD
+632 GWVCMQKGDN

-652 KEMLK
+652 KKMLK
-657 MQPDMKPVYL
+657 IKPDMKQVYL
-667 QLGICYRKLC
+667 QLGICYRNLI

-698 EELFELKLEKLKF
+698 EELFELKLDKLKF
-711 IVMNNRL
+711 IVMNNRF

-728 DYTHPES
+728 DYTHPEN

-750 GEHTEGNFQ
+750 GEHAEENFQ

-776 GSFEKMKKSGKDPKN
+776 GSFDKMKKSGKDTKN

-805 NDKAAEAYNNY
+805 NDKLAEAYNNY
-816 SLGLLALIEHQ
+816 SQGLLALIEHQ
-827 PKKAVGPFFRAYAY
+827 PKKALEPFFRAYAY
-841 YEDKDQDVFFE
+841 YVEKDENVFFE
-852 VLREDY
+852 ALKEDY
-858 KWLKNYGCSFTDIM
+858 KWLKNYGCSYTDLM

-883 QSQEELKKYADK
+883 QTEDELKKYADK

>member
-1 MSEEVNLSE
+1 MSEKVNLSE
-10 ESNNSENEANNP
+10 ESNSQEEV
-22 ENEANNS
+22 
-29 ENEPLDQKELLEDVA
+29 LDQDELLEKID
-44 EIRQMIHQQRFAE
+44 EMRQLIHQQRFTE
-57 CNPML
+57 CKPML
-62 FAIIKN
+62 VEVFTPFSSNKQYINRLMQSLLTSLFAN
-68 CPNQQPYI
+68 M
-76 HRLVQGLLS
+76 
-85 TVIANLSLFQR
+85 SLFQR
-96 KKMSS
+96 KKIPDGVFGIPIQHNKS
-101 VMLGFLK
+101 
-108 QDAKAIKEFEIP
+108 FEELDIP
-120 ETTPETRAKLV
+120 EMTPETRAKY
-131 SEAISELDQFLVD
+131 ISSTISGLDQLLVD
-144 VEMDIRSELGVF
+144 IEMDIRSEQGIF
-156 KDLKKKGEEIDVK
+156 KDLKKQGETIDIK

-197 QASATL
+197 QASARL
-203 YQEWEECREKIFG
+203 YQEWEEYREKIFD
-216 RFVSSGHWNDEER
+216 RFVSSGYWNDEER
-229 AEVKDTILSPTV
+229 AVVKDTILSPTV
-241 DSLTSQLLVSAITL
+241 DSLSSQLLVSAITL

-292 SMNSSCYEQHPDFLS
+292 SMNSSYCEQHPDFRS

-314 DCKNDSDLL
+314 DCKNDQDLL

-363 NKVADLLEADEDMR
+363 NKVADLLDADEDMR
-377 NIFGVEDDEETSDE
+377 NLFGIDEDEETSEE

-406 DPALNVGVDSPL
+406 VDNLNVGVDSPL

-434 FKMLRDQTE
+434 FKMLRDQTD

-459 PHITEALGFVDEKRK
+459 PHVTEALGFVDEKRK

-489 AYSLANLIVSH
+489 AYSLANLIISH

-515 EDEEDGSKPA
+515 EDEGDGSEPA

-538 EEHRAKRIRINYIR
+538 GEHRAKRIRINYIR

-608 EFPDMVDVMLEGVPC
+608 EFPDLVEVMLEGVPC

-652 KEMLK
+652 KKMLK
-657 MQPDMKPVYL
+657 IKPDMKQVYL
-667 QLGICYRKLC
+667 QLGICYRNLI

-687 KLMEF
+687 KLMKF

-698 EELFELKLEKLKF
+698 EELFELKLDKLKF
-711 IVMNNRL
+711 LVMNNRL

-728 DYTHPES
+728 DYTHPDN

-750 GEHTEGNFQ
+750 GEHAEENFQ

-776 GSFEKMKKSGKDPKN
+776 GSFEKMKKEGKDTKN

-805 NDKAAEAYNNY
+805 NDKLAEAYNNY

-827 PKKAVGPFFRAYAY
+827 PKKAMGPFFRAYAY
-841 YEDKDQDVFFE
+841 YVEKDENVFFE
-852 VLREDY
+852 ALKEDY
-858 KWLKNYGCSFTDIM
+858 KWLKNYGCSYTDLM

-883 QSQEELKKYADK
+883 KSQEEIKKYADK

>member
-10 ESNNSENEANNP
+10 ESNNP
-22 ENEANNS
+22 EEV
-29 ENEPLDQKELLEDVA
+29 LDQDELLEKID
-44 EIRQMIHQQRFAE
+44 EMRQLIHQQRFTE
-57 CNPML
+57 CKPLLVAVFTPLPSN
-62 FAIIKN
+62 KQYVN
-68 CPNQQPYI
+68 
-76 HRLVQGLLS
+76 RLLQSLL
-85 TVIANLSLFQR
+85 TALAANMSLFQR
-96 KKMSS
+96 KKIPDG
-101 VMLGFLK
+101 VFGFPL
-108 QDAKAIKEFEIP
+108 QHIKSFEELDIP
-120 ETTPETRAKLV
+120 EMTPETRAKYI
-131 SEAISELDQFLVD
+131 SSAISGLDQLLED
-144 VEMDIRSELGVF
+144 IEMDIRSDQGVF
-156 KDLKKKGEEIDVK
+156 KDLKKQGEAIDIK

-197 QASATL
+197 QASARL
-203 YQEWEECREKIFG
+203 YQEWEEYREKIFG
-216 RFVSSGHWNDEER
+216 RFVSSGHWTDEEC
-229 AEVKDTILSPTV
+229 AAVKDTILSPTV

-267 LLYDIYRQTD
+267 LLYGIYRQTD

-292 SMNSSCYEQHPDFLS
+292 SMNSSYYEQQPDFRS

-314 DCKNDSDLL
+314 DCKNDQDLL
-323 AEIIKAQKMLA
+323 ADIIKAQKMLA

-363 NKVADLLEADEDMR
+363 NKVADLLDADEDMR
-377 NIFGVEDDEETSDE
+377 NLFEIDEDEETSEE

-406 DPALNVGVDSPL
+406 VDNLNVGVDSPL

-434 FKMLRDQTE
+434 FKMLRDQTD

-459 PHITEALGFVDEKRK
+459 PHVTEALGFVDEKRK

-489 AYSLANLIVSH
+489 AYSLANLIISH

-515 EDEEDGSKPA
+515 EDEGDGSEPA

-538 EEHRAKRIRINYIR
+538 GEHRAKRIRINYIR

-557 SKFYKEKDELFTIL
+557 SKFYKGKDELFTIL

-584 AGPLF
+584 AGSLF

-608 EFPDMVDVMLEGVPC
+608 EFPDMVEVMLEGVPC

-642 HSLRMAVDHF
+642 HSLRMAVSHF

-657 MQPDMKPVYL
+657 MQPDMKQVYL
-667 QLGICYRKLC
+667 QLGICYRNLI

-698 EELFELKLEKLKF
+698 EELFELKLDKLKF
-711 IVMNNRL
+711 IVMNNRF

-728 DYTHPES
+728 DYTHPEN

-750 GEHTEGNFQ
+750 GEHAEENFQ

-765 DEYFAEVNELF
+765 DEYFAEANELF
-776 GSFEKMKKSGKDPKN
+776 GSFEKMKKEGKDTKN

-827 PKKAVGPFFRAYAY
+827 PKKALEPFFRAYAY
-841 YEDKDQDVFFE
+841 YVEKDENVFFE
-852 VLREDY
+852 ALKEDY
-858 KWLKNYGCSFTDIM
+858 KWLKNYGCSYTDLM

-883 QSQEELKKYADK
+883 QTEDELKKYADK

>member
-10 ESNNSENEANNP
+10 ESNNP
-22 ENEANNS
+22 EEVLA
-29 ENEPLDQKELLEDVA
+29 QKELLEDVV

-68 CPNQQPYI
+68 SPNHQPYI

-85 TVIANLSLFQR
+85 TVIASLSLFQR
-96 KKMSS
+96 KKMSTE
-101 VMLGFLK
+101 MLGFLK
-108 QDAKAIKEFEIP
+108 LDAKAVKEFKIP
-120 ETTPETRAKLV
+120 ETTPEGRAKLV

-144 VEMDIRSELGVF
+144 IEMDIRSEQGIF
-156 KDLKKKGEEIDVK
+156 KDLKKQGEEIDIK

-197 QASATL
+197 QASARL
-203 YQEWEECREKIFG
+203 YQEWEEYREKIFD
-216 RFVSSGHWNDEER
+216 RFVSSGYWNDEER
-229 AEVKDTILSPTV
+229 AAVKDTILSPTV

-267 LLYDIYRQTD
+267 LLYDIYRLAD

-292 SMNSSCYEQHPDFLS
+292 STNCGCYEQHPDFRS

-363 NKVADLLEADEDMR
+363 NKVADLLDADEDMR
-377 NIFGVEDDEETSDE
+377 NLFGIDEDEETSEE

-406 DPALNVGVDSPL
+406 VDNLNVDVDSPL

-434 FKMLRDQTE
+434 FKMLRDQTD

-515 EDEEDGSKPA
+515 EDEGDGSESA

-552 NLLRF
+552 NLMRF
-557 SKFYKEKDELFTIL
+557 SKFYTKKDEIFTIL

-589 QDEFFDK
+589 QDKFFDK

-608 EFPDMVDVMLEGVPC
+608 EFPDMVEVML
-623 DTLEMHFMK
+623 
-632 GWVCMQKEDD
+632 Q
-642 HSLRMAVDHF
+642 
-652 KEMLK
+652 
-657 MQPDMKPVYL
+657 VYHATRWR
-667 QLGICYRKLC
+667 CT
-677 QVDEYLENFD
+677 
-687 KLMEF
+687 
-692 KDSFSE
+692 S
-698 EELFELKLEKLKF
+698 
-711 IVMNNRL
+711 
-718 EEAMPLAYEL
+718 
-728 DYTHPES
+728 
-735 QMAGALLTQLLIKIG
+735 
-750 GEHTEGNFQ
+750 
-759 KAHQRL
+759 
-765 DEYFAEVNELF
+765 
-776 GSFEKMKKSGKDPKN
+776 
-791 MMMQAMDLFFKMMK
+791 
-805 NDKAAEAYNNY
+805 
-816 SLGLLALIEHQ
+816 
-827 PKKAVGPFFRAYAY
+827 
-841 YEDKDQDVFFE
+841 
-852 VLREDY
+852 
-858 KWLKNYGCSFTDIM
+858 
-872 IIYNQVVAEHQ
+872 
-883 QSQEELKKYADK
+883 
-895 SE
+895 

>member
-10 ESNNSENEANNP
+10 ESNNP
-22 ENEANNS
+22 EEVLA
-29 ENEPLDQKELLEDVA
+29 QKELLEDVV

-68 CPNQQPYI
+68 SPNHQPYI

-85 TVIANLSLFQR
+85 TVIASLSLFQR
-96 KKMSS
+96 KKISTE
-101 VMLGFLK
+101 MLGFLK
-108 QDAKAIKEFEIP
+108 LDAKAVKEFKIP
-120 ETTPETRAKLV
+120 ETTPEGRAKLV
-131 SEAISELDQFLVD
+131 SDAISELDQFLVD
-144 VEMDIRSELGVF
+144 IEMDIRSEQGIF
-156 KDLKKKGEEIDVK
+156 KDLKKQGEAIDIK

-197 QASATL
+197 QASARL
-203 YQEWEECREKIFG
+203 YQEWEEYREKIFD
-216 RFVSSGHWNDEER
+216 RFVTAGYWNDEER
-229 AEVKDTILSPTV
+229 AVVKDTILSPTV

-255 SAATVFDMGKFT
+255 SATTVFDMGKFT
-267 LLYDIYRQTD
+267 LLYDIYRLAD

-292 SMNSSCYEQHPDFLS
+292 STNCGCYEQHPDFRS

-314 DCKNDSDLL
+314 DCKNDPDLL

-342 SIDYTNDIMS
+342 SIDYTNDIMA

-363 NKVADLLEADEDMR
+363 DKVADLLEADEDMR
-377 NIFGVEDDEETSDE
+377 NIFEIDEDEETSE

-406 DPALNVGVDSPL
+406 IDNLDADIESPL

-515 EDEEDGSKPA
+515 EDEEDGCVSA
-525 DEEEIVNEFFKEP
+525 DEEEIVKEFFNEP

-608 EFPDMVDVMLEGVPC
+608 EFPDLVEVMLEGVPC

-632 GWVCMQKEDD
+632 GWVCMQKGDN
-642 HSLRMAVDHF
+642 HSLCMAVDHF
-652 KEMLK
+652 KKMLK
-657 MQPDMKPVYL
+657 IKPDMKQVYL
-667 QLGICYRKLC
+667 QLGICYRNLI

-698 EELFELKLEKLKF
+698 EELFELKLDKLKF
-711 IVMNNRL
+711 IVMNNRF

-728 DYTHPES
+728 DYTHPEN

-750 GEHTEGNFQ
+750 GEHAEENFQ

-776 GSFEKMKKSGKDPKN
+776 GSFEKMKKEGKDTKN

-827 PKKAVGPFFRAYAY
+827 PKKAMGPFFRAYAY
-841 YEDKDQDVFFE
+841 YVEKDENVFFE
-852 VLREDY
+852 ALKEDY
-858 KWLKNYGCSFTDIM
+858 KWLKNYGCSYTDLM

-883 QSQEELKKYADK
+883 KSQEEIKKYADK

>member
-10 ESNNSENEANNP
+10 ESNNP
-22 ENEANNS
+22 EEDV
-29 ENEPLDQKELLEDVA
+29 LDQDFLLEKVD
-44 EIRQMIHQQRFAE
+44 EMRDLIHQQRFSE
-57 CNPML
+57 CKPML
-62 FAIIKN
+62 VEVFTPFSSNKQYINRLMQSLLTSLFAN
-68 CPNQQPYI
+68 M
-76 HRLVQGLLS
+76 
-85 TVIANLSLFQR
+85 SLFQR
-96 KKMSS
+96 KKIPDGVFGIPIQHNKS
-101 VMLGFLK
+101 
-108 QDAKAIKEFEIP
+108 FEELDIP
-120 ETTPETRAKLV
+120 EMTPEARAKY
-131 SEAISELDQFLVD
+131 ISSTISGLDQLLVD
-144 VEMDIRSELGVF
+144 VEMDIRSDQGVF
-156 KDLKKKGEEIDVK
+156 KDLKKLGEEIDIK
-169 EVKPTLEKFV
+169 EVKSTLEKFV

-197 QASATL
+197 QASARL

-216 RFVSSGHWNDEER
+216 RFVSSGYWNDEER
-229 AEVKDTILSPTV
+229 AAVKDTILSPTV

-292 SMNSSCYEQHPDFLS
+292 STNCGCYEQQPDFRS

-314 DCKNDSDLL
+314 DCKNDQDLL

-363 NKVADLLEADEDMR
+363 NKVADLLDADEDMR
-377 NIFGVEDDEETSDE
+377 NLFGIDEDEETSEE

-406 DPALNVGVDSPL
+406 VDNLNVDVDSPL

-434 FKMLRDQTE
+434 FKMLRDQTD

-459 PHITEALGFVDEKRK
+459 PHVTEALGFVDEKRK

-489 AYSLANLIVSH
+489 AYSLANLIISH

-515 EDEEDGSKPA
+515 EDDGDGSEPA

-538 EEHRAKRIRINYIR
+538 GEHRAKRIRINYIR

-608 EFPDMVDVMLEGVPC
+608 EFPDMVEVMLEGVPC

-632 GWVCMQKEDD
+632 GWVCMQKGDD

-652 KEMLK
+652 KKMLK
-657 MQPDMKPVYL
+657 IKPDMKQVYL
-667 QLGICYRKLC
+667 QLGICYRNLI

-698 EELFELKLEKLKF
+698 EELFELKLDKLKF
-711 IVMNNRL
+711 IVMNNRF

-728 DYTHPES
+728 DYTHPEN

-750 GEHTEGNFQ
+750 GEHAEENFQ

-776 GSFEKMKKSGKDPKN
+776 GSFDKMKKSGKDTKN

-805 NDKAAEAYNNY
+805 NDKLAEAYNNY
-816 SLGLLALIEHQ
+816 SQGLLALIEHQ
-827 PKKAVGPFFRAYAY
+827 PKKALEPFFRAYAY
-841 YEDKDQDVFFE
+841 YVEKDENVFFE
-852 VLREDY
+852 ALKEDY
-858 KWLKNYGCSFTDIM
+858 KWLKNYGCSYTDLM

-883 QSQEELKKYADK
+883 QTEDELKKYADK

>member
-10 ESNNSENEANNP
+10 ESNNP
-22 ENEANNS
+22 EEVLA
-29 ENEPLDQKELLEDVA
+29 QKELLEDVV

-62 FAIIKN
+62 FAIVKN
-68 CPNQQPYI
+68 SPNHQPYI

-85 TVIANLSLFQR
+85 TVIASLSLFQR
-96 KKMSS
+96 KKISTE
-101 VMLGFLK
+101 MLGFLK
-108 QDAKAIKEFEIP
+108 LDAKAVKEFKIP
-120 ETTPETRAKLV
+120 ETTPEGRAKLV
-131 SEAISELDQFLVD
+131 SEAISELDLFLVD
-144 VEMDIRSELGVF
+144 IEMDIRSEQGIF
-156 KDLKKKGEEIDVK
+156 KDLKKQGEEIDIK
-169 EVKPTLEKFV
+169 EVKSTLEKFV

-197 QASATL
+197 QASARL
-203 YQEWEECREKIFG
+203 YQEWEEYREKIFD
-216 RFVSSGHWNDEER
+216 RFVSSGYWNDEER
-229 AEVKDTILSPTV
+229 AAVKDTILSPTV

-267 LLYDIYRQTD
+267 LLYDIYRLAD

-292 SMNSSCYEQHPDFLS
+292 STNCGCYEQQPDFRS

-342 SIDYTNDIMS
+342 SIDYTNDIMA

-363 NKVADLLEADEDMR
+363 DKVANLLEADEDMQ
-377 NIFGVEDDEETSDE
+377 NIFGIEDDEETSE

-406 DPALNVGVDSPL
+406 IPNLDVDMDSPL

-515 EDEEDGSKPA
+515 EDEGDGSEPA

-538 EEHRAKRIRINYIR
+538 GEHRAKRIRINYIR

-557 SKFYKEKDELFTIL
+557 SKFYTAKDEIFNIL

-608 EFPDMVDVMLEGVPC
+608 EFPDLVEVMLEGVPC

-632 GWVCMQKEDD
+632 GWVCMQKGDN
-642 HSLRMAVDHF
+642 HSLCMAVDHF
-652 KEMLK
+652 KKMLK
-657 MQPDMKPVYL
+657 IKPDMKQVYL
-667 QLGICYRKLC
+667 QLGICYRNLI

-698 EELFELKLEKLKF
+698 EELFELKLDKLKF
-711 IVMNNRL
+711 IVMNNRF

-728 DYTHPES
+728 DYTHPEN

-750 GEHTEGNFQ
+750 GEHAEENFQ

-776 GSFEKMKKSGKDPKN
+776 GSFEKMKKEGKDTKN

-805 NDKAAEAYNNY
+805 NDKLAEAYNNY

-827 PKKAVGPFFRAYAY
+827 PKKAMGPFFRAYAY
-841 YEDKDQDVFFE
+841 YVEKDENVFFE
-852 VLREDY
+852 ALKEDY
-858 KWLKNYGCSFTDIM
+858 KWLKNYGCSYTDLM

-883 QSQEELKKYADK
+883 KSQEEIKKYADK

>member
-10 ESNNSENEANNP
+10 KSNNP
-22 ENEANNS
+22 EEVLA
-29 ENEPLDQKELLEDVA
+29 QKELLEDVV

-68 CPNQQPYI
+68 SPDHLPYI

-85 TVIANLSLFQR
+85 TVIASLSLFQR
-96 KKMSS
+96 KKMSTE
-101 VMLGFLK
+101 MLDFLK
-108 QDAKAIKEFEIP
+108 LDAKAIKEFKIP
-120 ETTPETRAKLV
+120 ETTPEGRAKLV

-144 VEMDIRSELGVF
+144 IEMDIRSEQGIF
-156 KDLKKKGEEIDVK
+156 KDLKKQGEAIDIK

-197 QASATL
+197 QASVRL
-203 YQEWEECREKIFG
+203 YQEWEEYREKIFD
-216 RFVSSGHWNDEER
+216 RFVSSGYWNDEER
-229 AEVKDTILSPTV
+229 AVVKDTILSPTV

-267 LLYDIYRQTD
+267 LLYDIYRLAD

-292 SMNSSCYEQHPDFLS
+292 STNCGCYEQQPDFRS

-314 DCKNDSDLL
+314 DCKNDPDLL

-358 LGDLK
+358 LGELK
-363 NKVADLLEADEDMR
+363 NKVADLLDADEDMR
-377 NIFGVEDDEETSDE
+377 NLFEIDEDEETSE

-406 DPALNVGVDSPL
+406 IDNLDADIESPL

-515 EDEEDGSKPA
+515 EDEGDGSEPA

-538 EEHRAKRIRINYIR
+538 GEHRAKRIRINYIR

-557 SKFYKEKDELFTIL
+557 SKFYTAKDEIFNIL

-608 EFPDMVDVMLEGVPC
+608 EFPDLVEVMLEGVPC

-632 GWVCMQKEDD
+632 GWVCMQKGDN
-642 HSLRMAVDHF
+642 HSLCMAVDHF
-652 KEMLK
+652 KKMLK
-657 MQPDMKPVYL
+657 IKPDMKQVYL
-667 QLGICYRKLC
+667 QLGICYRNLI

-698 EELFELKLEKLKF
+698 EELFELKLDKLKF
-711 IVMNNRL
+711 IVMNNRF

-728 DYTHPES
+728 DYTHPEN

-750 GEHTEGNFQ
+750 GEHAEENFQ

-776 GSFEKMKKSGKDPKN
+776 GSFEKMKKEGKDTKN

-805 NDKAAEAYNNY
+805 NDKLAEAYNNY

-827 PKKAVGPFFRAYAY
+827 PKKAMGPFFRAYAY
-841 YEDKDQDVFFE
+841 YVEKDENVFFE
-852 VLREDY
+852 ALKEDY
-858 KWLKNYGCSFTDIM
+858 KWLKNYGCSYTDLM

-883 QSQEELKKYADK
+883 KSQEEIKKYADK

>member
-10 ESNNSENEANNP
+10 ESNNP
-22 ENEANNS
+22 EEDV
-29 ENEPLDQKELLEDVA
+29 LDQDFLLEKVD
-44 EIRQMIHQQRFAE
+44 EMRDLIHQQRFAE
-57 CNPML
+57 CRPML
-62 FAIIKN
+62 VAIFEN
-68 CPNQQPYI
+68 CPNHKQYMR
-76 HRLVQGLLS
+76 RLMHGLLT
-85 TVIANLSLFQR
+85 TVLANMSLLQR
-96 KKMSS
+96 KKLPDD
-101 VMLGFLK
+101 MLGIVK
-108 QDAKAIKEFEIP
+108 QYVKPSEKLDIP
-120 ETTPETRAKLV
+120 EMTPEARTEFVFGAV
-131 SEAISELDQFLVD
+131 SELDQLLVD
-144 VEMDIRSELGVF
+144 IEMDIRSEQGIF
-156 KDLKKKGEEIDVK
+156 KDLKTQGEAIDIK

-191 SKEEQD
+191 SKEKQD
-197 QASATL
+197 QTSARL
-203 YQEWEECREKIFG
+203 YQEWEEYREKIFD
-216 RFVSSGHWNDEER
+216 RFVSSGYWNDEER
-229 AEVKDTILSPTV
+229 AVVKDTILSPTV

-267 LLYDIYRQTD
+267 LLYDIYRQAD

-292 SMNSSCYEQHPDFLS
+292 STNCGCYEQQPDFRS

-314 DCKNDSDLL
+314 DCKNDPDLL

-363 NKVADLLEADEDMR
+363 DKVANLLEADEDMQ
-377 NIFGVEDDEETSDE
+377 NIFGIEDDEETSE

-406 DPALNVGVDSPL
+406 VDNLNVGVDSPL

-489 AYSLANLIVSH
+489 AYSLANLIISH

-515 EDEEDGSKPA
+515 EDEGDGSEPA

-538 EEHRAKRIRINYIR
+538 GEHRAKRIRINYIR

-557 SKFYKEKDELFTIL
+557 SKFYTAKDEIFNIL

-608 EFPDMVDVMLEGVPC
+608 EFPDLVEVMLEGVPC

-652 KEMLK
+652 KKMLK
-657 MQPDMKPVYL
+657 IKPDMKQVYL
-667 QLGICYRKLC
+667 QLGICYRNLI

-698 EELFELKLEKLKF
+698 EELFKLKLDKLKF
-711 IVMNNRL
+711 IVMNNRF

-728 DYTHPES
+728 DYTHPEN

-750 GEHTEGNFQ
+750 GEHAEENFQ

-765 DEYFAEVNELF
+765 DEYFAEANELF
-776 GSFEKMKKSGKDPKN
+776 GSFEKMKKEGKDTKN

-827 PKKAVGPFFRAYAY
+827 PKKAMGPFFRAYAY
-841 YEDKDQDVFFE
+841 YVEKDENVFFE
-852 VLREDY
+852 ALKEDY
-858 KWLKNYGCSFTDIM
+858 KWLKNYGCSYTDLM

-883 QSQEELKKYADK
+883 KSQEEIKKYADK

>member
-10 ESNNSENEANNP
+10 ESNNP
-22 ENEANNS
+22 EEDV
-29 ENEPLDQKELLEDVA
+29 LDQDLLLEKVD
-44 EIRQMIHQQRFAE
+44 EMRDLIHQQRFAE
-57 CNPML
+57 CKPML
-62 FAIIKN
+62 VEVFTPFSSNKQYINRLMQSLLTSLFAN
-68 CPNQQPYI
+68 M
-76 HRLVQGLLS
+76 
-85 TVIANLSLFQR
+85 SLFQR
-96 KKMSS
+96 KKIPDGVFGIPIQHNKS
-101 VMLGFLK
+101 
-108 QDAKAIKEFEIP
+108 FEELDIP
-120 ETTPETRAKLV
+120 EMTPETRAKY
-131 SEAISELDQFLVD
+131 ISSTISGLDQLLVD
-144 VEMDIRSELGVF
+144 VEMDIRSDQGVF
-156 KDLKKKGEEIDVK
+156 KDLKKLGEEIDIK
-169 EVKPTLEKFV
+169 EVKSTLEKFV

-197 QASATL
+197 QASARL

-216 RFVSSGHWNDEER
+216 RFVSSGHWTDEEC
-229 AEVKDTILSPTV
+229 AAVKDTILSPTV

-267 LLYDIYRQTD
+267 LLYDIYRLAD

-292 SMNSSCYEQHPDFLS
+292 STNCGCYEQHPDFRS

-314 DCKNDSDLL
+314 DCKNDQDLL

-363 NKVADLLEADEDMR
+363 NKVADLLDADEDMR
-377 NIFGVEDDEETSDE
+377 NLFGIDEDEETSEE

-406 DPALNVGVDSPL
+406 VDNLNVGVDSPL

-434 FKMLRDQTE
+434 FKMLRDQTD

-459 PHITEALGFVDEKRK
+459 PHVTEALGFVDEKRK

-489 AYSLANLIVSH
+489 AYSLANLIISH

-515 EDEEDGSKPA
+515 EDEGDGSEPA

-538 EEHRAKRIRINYIR
+538 GEHRAKRIRINYIR

-571 DELDDDKPAYAVL
+571 DELDEDKPAYAVL

-608 EFPDMVDVMLEGVPC
+608 EFPDMVEVMLEGVPC

-632 GWVCMQKEDD
+632 GWVCMQKGDD

-652 KEMLK
+652 KKMLK
-657 MQPDMKPVYL
+657 IKPDMKQVYL
-667 QLGICYRKLC
+667 QLGICYRNLI

-698 EELFELKLEKLKF
+698 EELFELKLDKLKF
-711 IVMNNRL
+711 IVMNNRF

-728 DYTHPES
+728 DYTHPEN

-750 GEHTEGNFQ
+750 GEHAEENFQ

-776 GSFEKMKKSGKDPKN
+776 GSFDKMKKEGKDTKN

-805 NDKAAEAYNNY
+805 NDKLAEAYNNY
-816 SLGLLALIEHQ
+816 SQGLLALIEHQ
-827 PKKAVGPFFRAYAY
+827 PKKALEPFFRAYAY
-841 YEDKDQDVFFE
+841 YVEKDENVFFE
-852 VLREDY
+852 ALKEDY
-858 KWLKNYGCSFTDIM
+858 KWLKNYGCSYTDLM

-883 QSQEELKKYADK
+883 QTEDELKKYADK

>member
-10 ESNNSENEANNP
+10 ESNNP
-22 ENEANNS
+22 EEDV
-29 ENEPLDQKELLEDVA
+29 LDQDFLLEKVD
-44 EIRQMIHQQRFAE
+44 EMRDLIHQQRFTE
-57 CNPML
+57 CKPIL
-62 FAIIKN
+62 VAIFEN
-68 CPNQQPYI
+68 CPNHKQYMR
-76 HRLVQGLLS
+76 RLMHGLLK
-85 TVIANLSLFQR
+85 TVLANMSLLQC
-96 KKMSS
+96 KKLPDD
-101 VMLGFLK
+101 MLGFLK
-108 QDAKAIKEFEIP
+108 QYVKPSEELDIP
-120 ETTPETRAKLV
+120 EMTPEARTKFVFGAV
-131 SEAISELDQFLVD
+131 SELDQLLVD
-144 VEMDIRSELGVF
+144 IEMDIRSDQGIF
-156 KDLKKKGEEIDVK
+156 KDLKKQGEAIDIK

-197 QASATL
+197 QASARL
-203 YQEWEECREKIFG
+203 YQEWEEYREKIFD
-216 RFVSSGHWNDEER
+216 RFVSSGYWNNEER
-229 AEVKDTILSPTV
+229 AVVKDTILSPTV

-267 LLYDIYRQTD
+267 LLYDIYRLAD

-292 SMNSSCYEQHPDFLS
+292 STNCGSYEQQPDFRS

-314 DCKNDSDLL
+314 DCKNDPDLL

-342 SIDYTNDIMS
+342 SIDYTNDIMA

-358 LGDLK
+358 LDDLRD
-363 NKVADLLEADEDMR
+363 KVADLLEADEDMR
-377 NIFGVEDDEETSDE
+377 NIFGIEDDEETSE
-391 ESPIRSVDINTDEDG
+391 ESPIRSDDTNTDEDRIPNL
-406 DPALNVGVDSPL
+406 DADIESPL

-515 EDEEDGSKPA
+515 EDEEDGSESA
-525 DEEEIVNEFFKEP
+525 DEEEIVKEFFNEP

-552 NLLRF
+552 NLMRF
-557 SKFYKEKDELFTIL
+557 SKFYTAKDEIFNIL

-608 EFPDMVDVMLEGVPC
+608 EFPDLVEVMLEGVPC

-632 GWVCMQKEDD
+632 GWVCMQKGDN

-652 KEMLK
+652 KKMLK
-657 MQPDMKPVYL
+657 IKPDMKQVYL
-667 QLGICYRKLC
+667 QLGTCYRNLI

-698 EELFELKLEKLKF
+698 EELFELKLDKLKF
-711 IVMNNRL
+711 IVMNNRF

-728 DYTHPES
+728 DYTHPEN

-750 GEHTEGNFQ
+750 GEHTEENFQ

-776 GSFEKMKKSGKDPKN
+776 GSFEKMKKAGKDTKN

-805 NDKAAEAYNNY
+805 NDKLAEAYNNY

-827 PKKAVGPFFRAYAY
+827 PKKAMGPFFRVYAY
-841 YEDKDQDVFFE
+841 YVEKDENVFFE
-852 VLREDY
+852 ALKEDY
-858 KWLKNYGCSFTDIM
+858 KWLKNYGCSYTDLM

-883 QSQEELKKYADK
+883 KSQEEIKKYADK

>member
-10 ESNNSENEANNP
+10 ESNNP
-22 ENEANNS
+22 EEV
-29 ENEPLDQKELLEDVA
+29 LDQDELLEKID
-44 EIRQMIHQQRFAE
+44 EMRQLIHQQRFTE
-57 CNPML
+57 CKPLLVAVFTPLPSN
-62 FAIIKN
+62 KQYVN
-68 CPNQQPYI
+68 
-76 HRLVQGLLS
+76 RLLQSLL
-85 TVIANLSLFQR
+85 TALAANMSLFQR
-96 KKMSS
+96 KKIPDG
-101 VMLGFLK
+101 VFGFPL
-108 QDAKAIKEFEIP
+108 QHIKSFEELDIP
-120 ETTPETRAKLV
+120 EMTPETRAKYI
-131 SEAISELDQFLVD
+131 SSAISGLDQLLED
-144 VEMDIRSELGVF
+144 IEMDIRSDKGVF
-156 KDLKKKGEEIDVK
+156 KDLKKQGEAIDIK

-197 QASATL
+197 QASARL
-203 YQEWEECREKIFG
+203 YQEWEEYREKIFG
-216 RFVSSGHWNDEER
+216 RFVSSGHWTDEEC
-229 AEVKDTILSPTV
+229 AAVKDTILSPTV

-292 SMNSSCYEQHPDFLS
+292 SMNSSYCEQHPDFRS

-314 DCKNDSDLL
+314 DCKNDQDLL
-323 AEIIKAQKMLA
+323 ADIIKAQKMLA

-363 NKVADLLEADEDMR
+363 NKVADLLDADEDMR
-377 NIFGVEDDEETSDE
+377 NLFEIDEDEETSEE

-406 DPALNVGVDSPL
+406 VDNLNVGVDSPL

-434 FKMLRDQTE
+434 FKMLRDQTD

-459 PHITEALGFVDEKRK
+459 PHVTEALGFVDEKRK

-489 AYSLANLIVSH
+489 AYSLANLIISH

-515 EDEEDGSKPA
+515 EDEGDGSEPA

-538 EEHRAKRIRINYIR
+538 GEHRAKRIRINYIR

-557 SKFYKEKDELFTIL
+557 SKFYKGKDELFTIL

-608 EFPDMVDVMLEGVPC
+608 EFPDMVEVMLEGVPC

-642 HSLRMAVDHF
+642 HSLRMAVSHF

-657 MQPDMKPVYL
+657 MQPDMKQVYL
-667 QLGICYRKLC
+667 QLGICYRNLI

-698 EELFELKLEKLKF
+698 EELFELKLDKLKF
-711 IVMNNRL
+711 IVMNNRF

-728 DYTHPES
+728 DYTHPEN

-750 GEHTEGNFQ
+750 GEHAEENFQ

-765 DEYFAEVNELF
+765 DEYFAEANELF
-776 GSFEKMKKSGKDPKN
+776 GSFEKMKKEGKDTKN

-827 PKKAVGPFFRAYAY
+827 PKKALEPFFRAYAY
-841 YEDKDQDVFFE
+841 YVEKDENVFFE
-852 VLREDY
+852 ALKEDY
-858 KWLKNYGCSFTDIM
+858 KWLKNYGCSYTDLM

-883 QSQEELKKYADK
+883 QTEDELKKYADK

>member
-10 ESNNSENEANNP
+10 ESNNP
-22 ENEANNS
+22 EEVLA
-29 ENEPLDQKELLEDVA
+29 QKELLEDVV

-68 CPNQQPYI
+68 SPNHQPYI

-85 TVIANLSLFQR
+85 TVIASLSLFQR
-96 KKMSS
+96 KKISTE
-101 VMLGFLK
+101 MLGFLK
-108 QDAKAIKEFEIP
+108 LDAKAVKEFKIP
-120 ETTPETRAKLV
+120 ETTPEGRAKLV

-144 VEMDIRSELGVF
+144 IEMDIRSEQGIF
-156 KDLKKKGEEIDVK
+156 KDLKKQGEAIDIK

-197 QASATL
+197 QASARL
-203 YQEWEECREKIFG
+203 YQEWEEYREKIFD
-216 RFVSSGHWNDEER
+216 RFVSSGYWNDEER
-229 AEVKDTILSPTV
+229 AVVKDTILSPTV

-267 LLYDIYRQTD
+267 LLYDIYRLAD

-292 SMNSSCYEQHPDFLS
+292 STNCGCYEQQPDFRS

-363 NKVADLLEADEDMR
+363 DKVANLLEADEDMQ
-377 NIFGVEDDEETSDE
+377 NIFGIEDDEETSE

-406 DPALNVGVDSPL
+406 IPNLEVDMDSPL

-434 FKMLRDQTE
+434 FKMLRDQTD

-515 EDEEDGSKPA
+515 EDEGDGSEPA

-538 EEHRAKRIRINYIR
+538 GEHRAKRIRINYIR

-557 SKFYKEKDELFTIL
+557 SKFYTAKDEIFNIL

-608 EFPDMVDVMLEGVPC
+608 EFPGLVEVMLEGVPC

-632 GWVCMQKEDD
+632 GWVCMQKGNN

-657 MQPDMKPVYL
+657 IKPDMKQVYL
-667 QLGICYRKLC
+667 QLGICYRNLI

-698 EELFELKLEKLKF
+698 EELFELKLDKLKF
-711 IVMNNRL
+711 IVMNNRF

-728 DYTHPES
+728 DYTHPEN

-750 GEHTEGNFQ
+750 GEHAEENFQ

-765 DEYFAEVNELF
+765 DEYFAEANELF
-776 GSFEKMKKSGKDPKN
+776 GSFEKMKKEGKDTKN

-827 PKKAVGPFFRAYAY
+827 PKKAMGPFFRAYAY
-841 YEDKDQDVFFE
+841 YVEKDENVFFE

-872 IIYNQVVAEHQ
+872 IIYNQIVAEHQ

>member
-10 ESNNSENEANNP
+10 ESNNP
-22 ENEANNS
+22 EEDV
-29 ENEPLDQKELLEDVA
+29 LDQDFLLEKVD
-44 EIRQMIHQQRFAE
+44 EMRDLIHQQRFTE
-57 CNPML
+57 CKPIL
-62 FAIIKN
+62 VAIFEN
-68 CPNQQPYI
+68 CPNHKQYMR
-76 HRLVQGLLS
+76 RLMHGLLK
-85 TVIANLSLFQR
+85 TVLANMSLLQC
-96 KKMSS
+96 KKLPDD
-101 VMLGFLK
+101 MLGFLK
-108 QDAKAIKEFEIP
+108 QYVKPSEELDIP
-120 ETTPETRAKLV
+120 EMTPEARTKFVFGAV
-131 SEAISELDQFLVD
+131 SELDQLLVD
-144 VEMDIRSELGVF
+144 IEMDIRSDQGIF
-156 KDLKKKGEEIDVK
+156 KDLKKQGEAIDIK

-197 QASATL
+197 QASARL
-203 YQEWEECREKIFG
+203 YQEWEEYREKIFD
-216 RFVSSGHWNDEER
+216 RFVSSGYWNNEER
-229 AEVKDTILSPTV
+229 AVVKDTILSPTV

-267 LLYDIYRQTD
+267 LLYDIYRLAD

-292 SMNSSCYEQHPDFLS
+292 STNCGSYEQQPAFRS

-314 DCKNDSDLL
+314 DCKNDPDLL

-342 SIDYTNDIMS
+342 SIDYTNDIMA

-358 LGDLK
+358 LDDLRD
-363 NKVADLLEADEDMR
+363 KVADLLEADEDMR
-377 NIFGVEDDEETSDE
+377 NIFGIEDDEETSE
-391 ESPIRSVDINTDEDG
+391 ESPIRSDDTNTDEDRIPNL
-406 DPALNVGVDSPL
+406 DADIESPL

-489 AYSLANLIVSH
+489 AYSLANLIISH

-515 EDEEDGSKPA
+515 EDEGDGSEPA

-538 EEHRAKRIRINYIR
+538 GEHRAKRIRINYIR

-608 EFPDMVDVMLEGVPC
+608 EFPDLVEVMLEGVPC

-632 GWVCMQKEDD
+632 GWVCMQKGDN

-652 KEMLK
+652 KKMLK
-657 MQPDMKPVYL
+657 IKPDMKQVYL
-667 QLGICYRKLC
+667 QLGTCYRNLI

-698 EELFELKLEKLKF
+698 EELFELKLDKLKF
-711 IVMNNRL
+711 IVMNNRF

-728 DYTHPES
+728 DYTHPEN

-750 GEHTEGNFQ
+750 GEHAEENFQ

-776 GSFEKMKKSGKDPKN
+776 GSFEKMKKAGKDTKN

-805 NDKAAEAYNNY
+805 NDKLAEAYNNY

-827 PKKAVGPFFRAYAY
+827 PKKAMRPFFRVYAY
-841 YEDKDQDVFFE
+841 YVEKDENVFFE
-852 VLREDY
+852 ALKEDY
-858 KWLKNYGCSFTDIM
+858 KWLKNYGCSYTDLM

-883 QSQEELKKYADK
+883 KSQEEIKKYADK

>member
-1 MSEEVNLSE
+1 MSEKVNLSE
-10 ESNNSENEANNP
+10 ESNSQEEV
-22 ENEANNS
+22 
-29 ENEPLDQKELLEDVA
+29 LDQDELLEKID
-44 EIRQMIHQQRFAE
+44 EMRQLIHQQRFTE
-57 CNPML
+57 CKPML
-62 FAIIKN
+62 VEVFTPFSSNKQYINRLMQSLLTSLFAN
-68 CPNQQPYI
+68 M
-76 HRLVQGLLS
+76 
-85 TVIANLSLFQR
+85 SLFQR
-96 KKMSS
+96 KKIPDGVFGIPIQHNKS
-101 VMLGFLK
+101 
-108 QDAKAIKEFEIP
+108 FEELDIP
-120 ETTPETRAKLV
+120 EMTPEARAKY
-131 SEAISELDQFLVD
+131 ISSTISGLDQLLVD
-144 VEMDIRSELGVF
+144 VEMDIRSDQGVF
-156 KDLKKKGEEIDVK
+156 KDLKKLGEEIDIK
-169 EVKPTLEKFV
+169 EVKSTLEKFV

-197 QASATL
+197 QASARL

-216 RFVSSGHWNDEER
+216 RFVSSGYWNDEER
-229 AEVKDTILSPTV
+229 AAVKDTILSPTV

-292 SMNSSCYEQHPDFLS
+292 STNCGCYEQQPDFRS

-363 NKVADLLEADEDMR
+363 NKVADLLDADEDMR
-377 NIFGVEDDEETSDE
+377 NLFGIDEDEETSEE

-406 DPALNVGVDSPL
+406 VDNLNVDVDSPL

-434 FKMLRDQTE
+434 FKMLRDQTD

-459 PHITEALGFVDEKRK
+459 PHVTEALGFVDEKRK

-489 AYSLANLIVSH
+489 AYSLANLIISH

-515 EDEEDGSKPA
+515 EDEGDGSEPA

-538 EEHRAKRIRINYIR
+538 GEHRAKRIRINYIR

-608 EFPDMVDVMLEGVPC
+608 EFPDLVEVMLEGVPC

-632 GWVCMQKEDD
+632 GWVCMQKGDN
-642 HSLRMAVDHF
+642 HSLCMAVDHF
-652 KEMLK
+652 KKMLK
-657 MQPDMKPVYL
+657 IKPDMKQVYL
-667 QLGICYRKLC
+667 QLGICYRNLI

-698 EELFELKLEKLKF
+698 EELFELKLDKLKF
-711 IVMNNRL
+711 IVMNNRF

-728 DYTHPES
+728 DYTHPEN

-750 GEHTEGNFQ
+750 GEHAEENFQ

-776 GSFEKMKKSGKDPKN
+776 GSFDKMKKSGKDTKN

-805 NDKAAEAYNNY
+805 NDKLAEAYNNY
-816 SLGLLALIEHQ
+816 SQGLLALIEHQ
-827 PKKAVGPFFRAYAY
+827 PKKALEPFFRAYAY
-841 YEDKDQDVFFE
+841 YVEKDENVFFE
-852 VLREDY
+852 ALKEDY
-858 KWLKNYGCSFTDIM
+858 KWLKNYGCSYTDLM

-883 QSQEELKKYADK
+883 QTEDELKKYADK

>member
-10 ESNNSENEANNP
+10 ESNNP
-22 ENEANNS
+22 EEEVLA
-29 ENEPLDQKELLEDVA
+29 QKELLEDVV

-68 CPNQQPYI
+68 SPNHQPYI

-85 TVIANLSLFQR
+85 TVIASLSLFQR
-96 KKMSS
+96 KKISTE
-101 VMLGFLK
+101 MLGFLK
-108 QDAKAIKEFEIP
+108 LDAKAVKEFKIP
-120 ETTPETRAKLV
+120 ETTPEGRAKLV

-144 VEMDIRSELGVF
+144 IEMDIRSEQGIF
-156 KDLKKKGEEIDVK
+156 QDLKKQGEAIDIK

-197 QASATL
+197 QASARL

-216 RFVSSGHWNDEER
+216 RFVSSGYWNDEER
-229 AEVKDTILSPTV
+229 AVVKDTILSPTV

-292 SMNSSCYEQHPDFLS
+292 STNCGCYEQQPDFRS

-314 DCKNDSDLL
+314 DCKNDPDLL

-363 NKVADLLEADEDMR
+363 DKVANLLEADEDMR
-377 NIFGVEDDEETSDE
+377 NIFEIDEDEETSE

-406 DPALNVGVDSPL
+406 IPNLDVDMESPL

-515 EDEEDGSKPA
+515 EDEGDGSEPA

-538 EEHRAKRIRINYIR
+538 GEHRAKRIRINYIR

-557 SKFYKEKDELFTIL
+557 SKFYKEKDEIFNIL

-608 EFPDMVDVMLEGVPC
+608 EFPDLVEVMLEGVPC

-632 GWVCMQKEDD
+632 GWVCMQKGDD

-652 KEMLK
+652 KKMLK
-657 MQPDMKPVYL
+657 IKPDMKQVYL
-667 QLGICYRKLC
+667 QLGICYRNLI

-698 EELFELKLEKLKF
+698 EELFELKLDKLKF
-711 IVMNNRL
+711 IVMNNRF

-728 DYTHPES
+728 DYTHPEN

-750 GEHTEGNFQ
+750 GEHAEENFQ

-765 DEYFAEVNELF
+765 DEYFAEANELF
-776 GSFEKMKKSGKDPKN
+776 GSFEKMKKEGKDTKN

-827 PKKAVGPFFRAYAY
+827 PKKAMGPFFRAYAY
-841 YEDKDQDVFFE
+841 YVEKDENVFFE
-852 VLREDY
+852 ALKEDY
-858 KWLKNYGCSFTDIM
+858 KWLKNYGCSYTDLM

-883 QSQEELKKYADK
+883 KSQEEIKKYADK

>member
-10 ESNNSENEANNP
+10 ESNSQEEV
-22 ENEANNS
+22 
-29 ENEPLDQKELLEDVA
+29 LDQDFLLEKVD
-44 EIRQMIHQQRFAE
+44 EMRDLIHQQRFAE
-57 CNPML
+57 CKPML
-62 FAIIKN
+62 VAIFEN
-68 CPNQQPYI
+68 CPNHKQYMR
-76 HRLVQGLLS
+76 RLMHGLLT
-85 TVIANLSLFQR
+85 TVLANMSLLQR
-96 KKMSS
+96 KKLPDD
-101 VMLGFLK
+101 MLGILK
-108 QDAKAIKEFEIP
+108 QYVKPSEELDIP
-120 ETTPETRAKLV
+120 EMTPEARTKFI
-131 SEAISELDQFLVD
+131 SNAISELDQLLVD
-144 VEMDIRSELGVF
+144 IEMDIRSDQGVF
-156 KDLKKKGEEIDVK
+156 KDLKKQGEAIDIK
-169 EVKPTLEKFV
+169 EVKSTLEKFV

-197 QASATL
+197 QASARL

-216 RFVSSGHWNDEER
+216 RFVSSGHWTDEEC
-229 AEVKDTILSPTV
+229 AAVKDTILSPTV

-267 LLYDIYRQTD
+267 LLYDIYHQTD

-292 SMNSSCYEQHPDFLS
+292 SMNSSYCEQHPDFRS

-314 DCKNDSDLL
+314 DCKNDHDLL
-323 AEIIKAQKMLA
+323 ADIIKAQKMLA

-363 NKVADLLEADEDMR
+363 NKVADLLDADEDMR
-377 NIFGVEDDEETSDE
+377 NLFEIDEDEEISEE

-406 DPALNVGVDSPL
+406 VDNLNVDVDSPL

-434 FKMLRDQTE
+434 FKMLRDQTD

-459 PHITEALGFVDEKRK
+459 PHVTEALGFVEEKRK

-489 AYSLANLIVSH
+489 AYSLANLIISH

-515 EDEEDGSKPA
+515 EDEGDGSEPA

-538 EEHRAKRIRINYIR
+538 GEHRAKRIRINYIR

-608 EFPDMVDVMLEGVPC
+608 EFPDMVEVMLEGVPC

-642 HSLRMAVDHF
+642 HSLRMAVSHF

-657 MQPDMKPVYL
+657 MQPDMKQVYL
-667 QLGICYRKLC
+667 QLGICYRNLI

-698 EELFELKLEKLKF
+698 EELFELKLDKLKF
-711 IVMNNRL
+711 IVMNNRF

-728 DYTHPES
+728 DYTHPEN

-750 GEHTEGNFQ
+750 GEHAEENFQ

-776 GSFEKMKKSGKDPKN
+776 GSFDKMKKSGKDTKN

-805 NDKAAEAYNNY
+805 NDKLAEAYNNY
-816 SLGLLALIEHQ
+816 SQGLLALIEHQ
-827 PKKAVGPFFRAYAY
+827 PKKALEPFFRAYAY
-841 YEDKDQDVFFE
+841 YVEKDENVFFE
-852 VLREDY
+852 ALKEDY
-858 KWLKNYGCSFTDIM
+858 KWLKNYGCSYTDLM

-883 QSQEELKKYADK
+883 QTEDELKKYADK

>member
-10 ESNNSENEANNP
+10 ESNNP
-22 ENEANNS
+22 EEDVLA
-29 ENEPLDQKELLEDVA
+29 QKELLEDVV

-57 CNPML
+57 CNQML

-68 CPNQQPYI
+68 CPNHQPYI
-76 HRLVQGLLS
+76 QRLVQGLLS
-85 TVIANLSLFQR
+85 TVIASLSLFQR
-96 KKMSS
+96 KKMSTET
-101 VMLGFLK
+101 LGFLK
-108 QDAKAIKEFEIP
+108 LDAKAIKEFKIP

-144 VEMDIRSELGVF
+144 VEMDIRSELGIF
-156 KDLKKKGEEIDVK
+156 KDLKKQGEAIDIK

-197 QASATL
+197 QASARL
-203 YQEWEECREKIFG
+203 YQEWEEYREKIFD
-216 RFVSSGHWNDEER
+216 RFVSSGYWNDEER
-229 AEVKDTILSPTV
+229 AVVKDTILSPTV

-292 SMNSSCYEQHPDFLS
+292 STNCGCYEQQPDFRS

-342 SIDYTNDIMS
+342 SIDYTNDIMA

-363 NKVADLLEADEDMR
+363 DKVANLLEADEDMQ
-377 NIFGVEDDEETSDE
+377 NIFGIEDDEETSE

-406 DPALNVGVDSPL
+406 IPNLDVDMDSPL

-515 EDEEDGSKPA
+515 EDEGDGSESA

-538 EEHRAKRIRINYIR
+538 GEHRAKRIRINYIR

-608 EFPDMVDVMLEGVPC
+608 EFPDLVEVMLEGVPC

-632 GWVCMQKEDD
+632 GWVCMQKGDN

-652 KEMLK
+652 KKMLK
-657 MQPDMKPVYL
+657 IKPDMKQVYL
-667 QLGICYRKLC
+667 QLGICYRNLI

-698 EELFELKLEKLKF
+698 EELFELKLDKLKF
-711 IVMNNRL
+711 IVMNNRF

-728 DYTHPES
+728 DYTHPEN

-750 GEHTEGNFQ
+750 GEHAEENFQ

-776 GSFEKMKKSGKDPKN
+776 GSFEKMKKEGKDTKN

-805 NDKAAEAYNNY
+805 NDKLAEAYNNY

-827 PKKAVGPFFRAYAY
+827 PKKAMGPFFRAYAY
-841 YEDKDQDVFFE
+841 YVEKDENVFFE
-852 VLREDY
+852 ALKEDY
-858 KWLKNYGCSFTDIM
+858 KWLKNYGCSYTDLM

-883 QSQEELKKYADK
+883 KSQEEIKKYADK

>member
-10 ESNNSENEANNP
+10 ESNNP
-22 ENEANNS
+22 EEVLA
-29 ENEPLDQKELLEDVA
+29 QKELLEDVV

-68 CPNQQPYI
+68 SPNHQPYI

-85 TVIANLSLFQR
+85 TVIASLSLFQR
-96 KKMSS
+96 KKISTE
-101 VMLGFLK
+101 MLGFLK
-108 QDAKAIKEFEIP
+108 LDAKAVKEFKIP
-120 ETTPETRAKLV
+120 ETTPEGRAKLV
-131 SEAISELDQFLVD
+131 SDAISELDQFLVD
-144 VEMDIRSELGVF
+144 IEMDIRSEQGIF
-156 KDLKKKGEEIDVK
+156 KDLKKQGEAIDIK

-197 QASATL
+197 QASARL
-203 YQEWEECREKIFG
+203 YLEWEEYREKIFD
-216 RFVSSGHWNDEER
+216 RFVTAGYWNDEER
-229 AEVKDTILSPTV
+229 AVVKDTILSPTV

-267 LLYDIYRQTD
+267 LLYDIYRLAD

-292 SMNSSCYEQHPDFLS
+292 STNCGCYEQHPDFRS

-314 DCKNDSDLL
+314 DCKNDPDLL

-363 NKVADLLEADEDMR
+363 DKVADLLEADEDMR
-377 NIFGVEDDEETSDE
+377 NIFEIDEDEETSE

-406 DPALNVGVDSPL
+406 IDNLDADIESPL

-515 EDEEDGSKPA
+515 EDEEDGSVSA
-525 DEEEIVNEFFKEP
+525 DEEEIVKEFFNEP

-608 EFPDMVDVMLEGVPC
+608 EFPDLVEVMLEGVPC

-632 GWVCMQKEDD
+632 GWVGMQKGDN
-642 HSLRMAVDHF
+642 HGLCMAVDHF
-652 KEMLK
+652 KKMLK
-657 MQPDMKPVYL
+657 IKPDMKQVYL
-667 QLGICYRKLC
+667 QLGICYRNLI

-698 EELFELKLEKLKF
+698 EELFELKLDKLKF
-711 IVMNNRL
+711 IVMNNRF

-728 DYTHPES
+728 DYTHPEN

-750 GEHTEGNFQ
+750 GEHAEENFQ

-776 GSFEKMKKSGKDPKN
+776 GSFEKMKKEGKDTKN

-805 NDKAAEAYNNY
+805 NDKLAEAYNNY

-827 PKKAVGPFFRAYAY
+827 PKKAMGPFFRAYAY
-841 YEDKDQDVFFE
+841 YVEKDENVFFE
-852 VLREDY
+852 ALKEDY
-858 KWLKNYGCSFTDIM
+858 KWLKNYGCSYTDLM

-883 QSQEELKKYADK
+883 KSQEEIKKYADK

>member
-10 ESNNSENEANNP
+10 ESNNP
-22 ENEANNS
+22 EEV
-29 ENEPLDQKELLEDVA
+29 LDQDELLEKID
-44 EIRQMIHQQRFAE
+44 EMRQLIHQQRFTE
-57 CNPML
+57 CKPLLVAVFTPLPSN
-62 FAIIKN
+62 KQYVN
-68 CPNQQPYI
+68 
-76 HRLVQGLLS
+76 RLLQSLL
-85 TVIANLSLFQR
+85 TALAANMSLFQR
-96 KKMSS
+96 KKIPDG
-101 VMLGFLK
+101 VFGFPL
-108 QDAKAIKEFEIP
+108 QHIKSFEELDIP
-120 ETTPETRAKLV
+120 EMTPETRAKYI
-131 SEAISELDQFLVD
+131 SSAISGLDQLLED
-144 VEMDIRSELGVF
+144 IEMDIRSDQGVF
-156 KDLKKKGEEIDVK
+156 KDLKKQGEAIDIK
-169 EVKPTLEKFV
+169 EVKSTLEKFV

-197 QASATL
+197 QASARL
-203 YQEWEECREKIFG
+203 YQEWEEYREKIFG
-216 RFVSSGHWNDEER
+216 RFVSSGHWTDEEC
-229 AEVKDTILSPTV
+229 AAVKDTILSPTV

-292 SMNSSCYEQHPDFLS
+292 SMNSSYCEQHPDFRS

-323 AEIIKAQKMLA
+323 ADIIKAQKMLA

-363 NKVADLLEADEDMR
+363 NKVADLLDADEDMR
-377 NIFGVEDDEETSDE
+377 NLFEIDEDEETSEE

-406 DPALNVGVDSPL
+406 VDNLNVGVDSPL

-434 FKMLRDQTE
+434 FKMLRDQTD

-459 PHITEALGFVDEKRK
+459 PHVTEALGFVDEKRK

-489 AYSLANLIVSH
+489 AYSLANLIISH

-515 EDEEDGSKPA
+515 EDEGDGSEPA

-538 EEHRAKRIRINYIR
+538 GEHRAKRIRINYIR

-557 SKFYKEKDELFTIL
+557 SKFYKGKDELFTIL

-608 EFPDMVDVMLEGVPC
+608 EFPDLVEVMLEGVPC

-642 HSLRMAVDHF
+642 HSLRMAVSHF

-657 MQPDMKPVYL
+657 MQPDMKQVYL
-667 QLGICYRKLC
+667 QLGICYRNLI

-698 EELFELKLEKLKF
+698 EELFELKLDKLKF
-711 IVMNNRL
+711 IVMNNRF

-728 DYTHPES
+728 DYTHPEN

-750 GEHTEGNFQ
+750 GEHAEENFQ

-765 DEYFAEVNELF
+765 DEYFAEANELF
-776 GSFEKMKKSGKDPKN
+776 GSFEKMKKEGKDTKN

-827 PKKAVGPFFRAYAY
+827 PKKALEPFFRAYAY
-841 YEDKDQDVFFE
+841 YVEKDENVFFE
-852 VLREDY
+852 ALKEDY
-858 KWLKNYGCSFTDIM
+858 KWLKNYGCSYTDLM

-883 QSQEELKKYADK
+883 QTEDELKKYADK

>member
-10 ESNNSENEANNP
+10 ESNNP
-22 ENEANNS
+22 EEV
-29 ENEPLDQKELLEDVA
+29 LDQDELLEKID
-44 EIRQMIHQQRFAE
+44 EMRQLIHQQRFTE
-57 CNPML
+57 CKPLLVAVFTPLPSN
-62 FAIIKN
+62 KQYVN
-68 CPNQQPYI
+68 
-76 HRLVQGLLS
+76 RLLQSLL
-85 TVIANLSLFQR
+85 TALAANMSLFQR
-96 KKMSS
+96 KKIPDG
-101 VMLGFLK
+101 VFGFPL
-108 QDAKAIKEFEIP
+108 QHIKSFEELDIP
-120 ETTPETRAKLV
+120 EMTPETRAKYI
-131 SEAISELDQFLVD
+131 SSAISGLDQLLED
-144 VEMDIRSELGVF
+144 IEMDIRSDQGVF
-156 KDLKKKGEEIDVK
+156 KDLKKQGEAIDIK

-197 QASATL
+197 QASARL
-203 YQEWEECREKIFG
+203 YQEWEEYREKIFG
-216 RFVSSGHWNDEER
+216 RFVSSGHWTDEEC
-229 AEVKDTILSPTV
+229 AAVKDTILSPTV

-292 SMNSSCYEQHPDFLS
+292 SMNSSYCEQQPDFRS

-314 DCKNDSDLL
+314 DCKNDQDLL
-323 AEIIKAQKMLA
+323 ADIIKAQKMLA
-334 VTVFSEQK
+334 VSVFSEQK

-363 NKVADLLEADEDMR
+363 DKVADLLDADEDMR
-377 NIFGVEDDEETSDE
+377 NLFEIDEDEETSEE

-406 DPALNVGVDSPL
+406 VDNLNVGVDSPL

-434 FKMLRDQTE
+434 FKMLRDQTD

-459 PHITEALGFVDEKRK
+459 PHVTEALGFVDEKRK

-489 AYSLANLIVSH
+489 AYSLANLIISH

-515 EDEEDGSKPA
+515 EDEGDGSEPA

-538 EEHRAKRIRINYIR
+538 GEHRAKRIRINYIR

-557 SKFYKEKDELFTIL
+557 SKFYKGKDELFTIL

-608 EFPDMVDVMLEGVPC
+608 EFPDLVEVMLEGVPC

-642 HSLRMAVDHF
+642 HSLRMAVSHF

-657 MQPDMKPVYL
+657 MQPDMKQVYL
-667 QLGICYRKLC
+667 QLGICYRNLI

-698 EELFELKLEKLKF
+698 EELFELKLDKLKF
-711 IVMNNRL
+711 IVMNNRF

-728 DYTHPES
+728 DYTHPEN

-750 GEHTEGNFQ
+750 GEHAEENFQ

-765 DEYFAEVNELF
+765 DEYFAEANELF
-776 GSFEKMKKSGKDPKN
+776 GSFEKMKKEGKDTKN

-827 PKKAVGPFFRAYAY
+827 PKKALEPFFRAYAY
-841 YEDKDQDVFFE
+841 YVEKDENVFFE
-852 VLREDY
+852 ALKEDY
-858 KWLKNYGCSFTDIM
+858 KWLKNYGCSYTDLM

-883 QSQEELKKYADK
+883 QTEDELKKYADK

>member
-10 ESNNSENEANNP
+10 ESNNP
-22 ENEANNS
+22 EEV
-29 ENEPLDQKELLEDVA
+29 LDQDELLEKID
-44 EIRQMIHQQRFAE
+44 EMRQLIHQQRFTE
-57 CNPML
+57 CKPLLVAVFTPLPSN
-62 FAIIKN
+62 KQYVN
-68 CPNQQPYI
+68 
-76 HRLVQGLLS
+76 RLLQSLL
-85 TVIANLSLFQR
+85 TALAANMSLFQR
-96 KKMSS
+96 KKIPDG
-101 VMLGFLK
+101 VFGFPL
-108 QDAKAIKEFEIP
+108 QHIKSFEELDIP
-120 ETTPETRAKLV
+120 EMTPETRAKYI
-131 SEAISELDQFLVD
+131 SSAISGLDQLLED
-144 VEMDIRSELGVF
+144 IEMDIRSDQGVF
-156 KDLKKKGEEIDVK
+156 KDLKKQGEAIDIK

-197 QASATL
+197 QASARL
-203 YQEWEECREKIFG
+203 YQEWEEYREKIFD
-216 RFVSSGHWNDEER
+216 RFVSSGYWNDEER
-229 AEVKDTILSPTV
+229 AAVKDTILSPTV

-267 LLYDIYRQTD
+267 LLYDIYRLAD

-292 SMNSSCYEQHPDFLS
+292 STNCGCYEQQPDFRS

-358 LGDLK
+358 LGELK
-363 NKVADLLEADEDMR
+363 NKVADLLDADEDMR
-377 NIFGVEDDEETSDE
+377 NLFEIDEDEETSE

-406 DPALNVGVDSPL
+406 IDNLDADIESPL

-515 EDEEDGSKPA
+515 EDEGDGSEPA

-538 EEHRAKRIRINYIR
+538 GEHRAKRIRINYIR
-552 NLLRF
+552 NLMRF
-557 SKFYKEKDELFTIL
+557 SKFYTAKDEIFNIL

-608 EFPDMVDVMLEGVPC
+608 EFPDMVEVMLEGVPC

-632 GWVCMQKEDD
+632 GWVCMQKGDN
-642 HSLRMAVDHF
+642 HSLCMAVDHF
-652 KEMLK
+652 KKMLK
-657 MQPDMKPVYL
+657 IKPDMKQVYL
-667 QLGICYRKLC
+667 QLGICYRNLI

-698 EELFELKLEKLKF
+698 EELFELKLDKLKF
-711 IVMNNRL
+711 IVMNNRF

-728 DYTHPES
+728 DYTHPEN

-750 GEHTEGNFQ
+750 GEHAEENFQ

-765 DEYFAEVNELF
+765 DEYFAEANELF
-776 GSFEKMKKSGKDPKN
+776 GSFEKMKKEGKDTKN

-805 NDKAAEAYNNY
+805 NDKLAEAYNNY

-827 PKKAVGPFFRAYAY
+827 PKKAMGPFFRAYAY
-841 YEDKDQDVFFE
+841 YVEKDENVFFE
-852 VLREDY
+852 ALKEDY
-858 KWLKNYGCSFTDIM
+858 KWLKNYGCSYTDLM

-883 QSQEELKKYADK
+883 KSQEEIKKYADK